1 MEGAY
6 LLTGVSDLWYSGTEV
21 QNINRK
27 RRNRAVIKL
36 GSNRRKLYK
45 IIVAHVAVLFVAG
58 LGLMHFIPAHAVRI
72 NNMYQFTDTNYVVP
86 TNNVAWVSP
95 DGDDASG
102 NGTESTPYKTFKFA
116 LSKLSN
122 GGTVVAKSGIYREP
136 HFSIDKTNITLQA
149 APHAEVWLK
158 GSDVVS
164 GSVWTKEGN
173 LWKTKGRYTNF
184 CHVCTV
190 NSNPAEEGT
199 AAFPEQVFIND
210 KPLKQVA
217 SKAEVSAGRFYAEDQ
232 TPTTRTFNSN
242 TGKYDYHPGV
252 EDDITYYVGSDPTAG
267 VTEISQRSRAFT
279 AAGAGFNMK
288 GINVA
293 QYAPVQA
300 WGFTDTS
307 GVSQAFV
314 VSKNAV
320 IQDSIFAQSSAI
332 GLHTGEADNL
342 VVKNTKFLDN
352 GANGAGA
359 NRTHKAT
366 YIGNTFSG
374 SNAAGFK
381 VKKCGAFCTISEIKV
396 THTKD
401 FTFRNNIIDRSGSGV
416 EESDPNNMIKASP
429 IGFWCD
435 EGCIDA
441 KLVGNFFTNNGTAI
455 FYEVSGPAII
465 ASNIIEGSGTGIRIS
480 GSNDVKIYNNTIS
493 RTNRPIDL
501 FEDSRESGCN
511 AYAADNVTCTTWE
524 SWSKSQGLSWNLTGL
539 EMYNNIL
546 SSRAYVPND
555 GSRFYSFPVRS
566 DGDKNNG
573 AAATKIYTNEMF
585 KGFDY
590 NVYYRSSLANE
601 PTVFTW
607 DLDGGNTIDIQFAR
621 IADIKNDTRVR
632 SSIEGRGEHS
642 FDELGSRENNPYFIK
657 EAVHNA
663 DYKKS
668 NYTLKAGSPA
678 INSGKPLPSD
688 VALAIDPSGTT
699 VKDGV
704 AVNRGALVNTLMDA
718 TGTTPV
724 APDKAALQAAIT
736 AAQNEPLYIRR
747 DEAVARALVKAQEI
761 NSSQSATEQDVALA
775 TTTLNNAVSAA
786 KKKESD
792 AQAAAETAVAKAE
805 YDKTQTA
812 IDAAKVLVDKVQD
825 QAKKKSF
832 QDRLDAIVIPAPV
845 DKTALRAAITAAQNE
860 PLYIQND
867 QGVARALAKARE
879 VNNSQSVSEQ
889 DVNDATV
896 ALNNAITAAQQK
908 ETNAQVAAET
918 AVVAAEHNKTQTAVD
933 AAKVLVDKVQDQA
946 KKKALQDRL
955 NAITIVTPPAPAPV
969 TKRQIIQPEGG
980 ILTVSVSGSQCSNI
994 AQIALGTISS
1004 KHQGSDLREQ
1014 VAFTVDCAHS
1024 ASASGYSVQV
1034 QLQLSR
1040 LYSDT
1045 SKLRV
1050 VKEYNGTVSD
1060 ITNKVSFLAS
1070 ADGLRTV
1077 VAYQLTDGGFG
1088 DSDGIANG
1096 EIVDPVGVY
1105 LVSASPTPPST
1116 QPGGTSAR
1124 SSAQNANNK
1133 VSGRQLA
1140 NTGDNVVF
1148 YAFGAVALLGGG
1160 IVGGYYLMKR
1170 RTR

>member
-1 MEGAY
+1 M
-6 LLTGVSDLWYSGTEV
+6 
-21 QNINRK
+21 
-27 RRNRAVIKL
+27 IKL

-72 NNMYQFTDTNYVVP
+72 NNMYQFTDTNYAVP
-86 TNNVAWVSP
+86 TSNVAWVSP
-95 DGDDASG
+95 YGDDASG
-102 NGTESTPYKTFKFA
+102 NGTESAPYKTFKFA

-164 GSVWTKEGN
+164 SSVWTKEGN

-199 AAFPEQVFIND
+199 AALPEQVFIND

-217 SKAEVSAGRFYAEDQ
+217 SKAEVSAGSFYAEDQ
-232 TPTTRTFNSN
+232 TPTTRTFNSD

-252 EDDITYYVGSDPTAG
+252 EDDITYYVGSDPTEG

-401 FTFRNNIIDRSGSGV
+401 FTFRNNIIDRSESGV
-416 EESDPNNMIKASP
+416 EESDPNNITKASP

-441 KLVGNFFTNNGTAI
+441 KIVGNFFTNNGTAI
-455 FYEVSGPAII
+455 FHEVSGPAII

-555 GSRFYSFPVRS
+555 GSQFYSFPVRS

-573 AAATKIYTNEMF
+573 VAATKIYTNEMF

-621 IADIKNDTRVR
+621 IADIKNDARVR
-632 SSIEGRGEHS
+632 SSIEGRGDHS
-642 FDELGSRENNPYFIK
+642 FDEFGSRENNPYFIK

-699 VKDGV
+699 VKAGV
-704 AVNRGALVNTLMDA
+704 VVNRGALVNTLMDA

-724 APDKAALQAAIT
+724 DKTALRAAIA

-747 DEAVARALVKAQEI
+747 DETVARALVKAQEI
-761 NSSQSATEQDVALA
+761 NSSQSATEQDVTLA

-805 YDKTQTA
+805 HDKTRTA
-812 IDAAKVLVDKVQD
+812 I
-825 QAKKKSF
+825 
-832 QDRLDAIVIPAPV
+832 
-845 DKTALRAAITAAQNE
+845 
-860 PLYIQND
+860 
-867 QGVARALAKARE
+867 
-879 VNNSQSVSEQ
+879 
-889 DVNDATV
+889 
-896 ALNNAITAAQQK
+896 
-908 ETNAQVAAET
+908 
-918 AVVAAEHNKTQTAVD
+918 D

-994 AQIALGTISS
+994 AQIALGAISP
-1004 KHQGSDLREQ
+1004 KHQGSDLRER

-1024 ASASGYSVQV
+1024 VPVSGYSVQV

-1040 LYSDT
+1040 LYSDA

-1050 VKEYNGTVSD
+1050 VKENNGTASD
-1060 ITNKVSFLAS
+1060 ITNKVNFSTS
-1070 ADGLRTV
+1070 ANGLHTV
-1077 VAYQLTDGGFG
+1077 VTYQLTDGGFG

-1105 LVSASPTPPST
+1105 LVPASPTPPST

-1124 SSAQNANNK
+1124 SSVQSANNK

-1140 NTGDNVVF
+1140 NTGDSVMF
-1148 YAFGAVALLGGG
+1148 YIFGAVALLGGG

>member
-1 MEGAY
+1 M
-6 LLTGVSDLWYSGTEV
+6 
-21 QNINRK
+21 
-27 RRNRAVIKL
+27 IKL

-72 NNMYQFTDTNYVVP
+72 NNMYQFTDTNYAVP
-86 TNNVAWVSP
+86 TSNVAWVSP
-95 DGDDASG
+95 YGDDASG
-102 NGTESTPYKTFKFA
+102 NGTESAPYKTFKFA

-199 AAFPEQVFIND
+199 AALPEQVFIND

-232 TPTTRTFNSN
+232 TPTTRTFNSD

-252 EDDITYYVGSDPTAG
+252 EDDITYYVGSDPTTG

-401 FTFRNNIIDRSGSGV
+401 FTFRNNIIDRSESGV
-416 EESDPNNMIKASP
+416 EESDPNNITKASP

-441 KLVGNFFTNNGTAI
+441 KIVGNFFTNNGTAI
-455 FYEVSGPAII
+455 FHEVSGPAII

-555 GSRFYSFPVRS
+555 GSQFYSFPVRS

-573 AAATKIYTNEMF
+573 VAATKIYTNEMF

-621 IADIKNDTRVR
+621 IADIKNDARVR
-632 SSIEGRGEHS
+632 SSIEGRGDHS
-642 FDELGSRENNPYFIK
+642 FDEFGSRENNPYFIK

-699 VKDGV
+699 VKAGV
-704 AVNRGALVNTLMDA
+704 VVNRGALVNTLMDA

-724 APDKAALQAAIT
+724 DKTALRAAIA

-747 DEAVARALVKAQEI
+747 DETVARALVKAQEV
-761 NSSQSATEQDVALA
+761 NNSQSATEHDVASA

-805 YDKTQTA
+805 HDKTRTA

-825 QAKKKSF
+825 Q
-832 QDRLDAIVIPAPV
+832 V
-845 DKTALRAAITAAQNE
+845 
-860 PLYIQND
+860 
-867 QGVARALAKARE
+867 
-879 VNNSQSVSEQ
+879 
-889 DVNDATV
+889 
-896 ALNNAITAAQQK
+896 
-908 ETNAQVAAET
+908 
-918 AVVAAEHNKTQTAVD
+918 
-933 AAKVLVDKVQDQA
+933 

-1024 ASASGYSVQV
+1024 APASGYSVQV

-1050 VKEYNGTVSD
+1050 VKEYNGTASD

-1077 VAYQLTDGGFG
+1077 VSYQLTDGGFG

-1105 LVSASPTPPST
+1105 LVPASPTPPST

-1124 SSAQNANNK
+1124 SSAQSANNK

-1140 NTGDNVVF
+1140 NTGDSVMF
-1148 YAFGAVALLGGG
+1148 YIFGAVALLGGG
-1160 IVGGYYLMKR
+1160 IFGGYYLMKR

>member
-1 MEGAY
+1 M
-6 LLTGVSDLWYSGTEV
+6 
-21 QNINRK
+21 
-27 RRNRAVIKL
+27 IKL

-72 NNMYQFTDTNYVVP
+72 NNMYQFTDTNYAVP
-86 TNNVAWVSP
+86 TSNVAWVSP
-95 DGDDASG
+95 YGDDASG
-102 NGTESTPYKTFKFA
+102 NGTESAPYKTFKFA

-217 SKAEVSAGRFYAEDQ
+217 SKAEVSAGKFYAEDQ
-232 TPTTRTFNSN
+232 TPTTRTFNSD

-252 EDDITYYVGSDPTAG
+252 EDDITYYVGSDPTTG

-401 FTFRNNIIDRSGSGV
+401 FTFRNNIIDRSESGV
-416 EESDPNNMIKASP
+416 EESDPNNITKASP

-441 KLVGNFFTNNGTAI
+441 KIVGNFFTNNGTAI
-455 FYEVSGPAII
+455 FHEVSGPAII

-555 GSRFYSFPVRS
+555 GSQFYSFPVRS

-573 AAATKIYTNEMF
+573 VAATKIYTNEMF

-621 IADIKNDTRVR
+621 IADIKNDARVR

-642 FDELGSRENNPYFIK
+642 FDEFGSRENNPYFMK

-678 INSGKPLPSD
+678 ISSGKPLPSD

-699 VKDGV
+699 VKAGV

-724 APDKAALQAAIT
+724 DKTALRAAIA

-747 DEAVARALVKAQEI
+747 DETVARALVKAQEI
-761 NSSQSATEQDVALA
+761 NSSQSATEQDVTLA

-805 YDKTQTA
+805 HDKTRTA

-825 QAKKKSF
+825 Q
-832 QDRLDAIVIPAPV
+832 V
-845 DKTALRAAITAAQNE
+845 
-860 PLYIQND
+860 
-867 QGVARALAKARE
+867 
-879 VNNSQSVSEQ
+879 
-889 DVNDATV
+889 
-896 ALNNAITAAQQK
+896 
-908 ETNAQVAAET
+908 
-918 AVVAAEHNKTQTAVD
+918 
-933 AAKVLVDKVQDQA
+933 

-1024 ASASGYSVQV
+1024 APASGYSVQV

-1040 LYSDT
+1040 LYPDT

-1050 VKEYNGTVSD
+1050 VKEYNGTASD

-1077 VAYQLTDGGFG
+1077 VSYQLTDGGFG

-1105 LVSASPTPPST
+1105 LVPASPTPPST

-1124 SSAQNANNK
+1124 SSAQSANNK

-1140 NTGDNVVF
+1140 NTGDSVMF
-1148 YAFGAVALLGGG
+1148 YIFGAVALLGGG

>member
-1 MEGAY
+1 M
-6 LLTGVSDLWYSGTEV
+6 
-21 QNINRK
+21 
-27 RRNRAVIKL
+27 IKL

-72 NNMYQFTDTNYVVP
+72 NNMYQFTDTNYAVP
-86 TNNVAWVSP
+86 TSNVAWVSP
-95 DGDDASG
+95 YGDDASG
-102 NGTESTPYKTFKFA
+102 NGTESAPYKTFKFA

-199 AAFPEQVFIND
+199 AALPEQVFIND

-232 TPTTRTFNSN
+232 TPTTRTFNSD

-252 EDDITYYVGSDPTAG
+252 EDDITYYVGSDPTEG

-401 FTFRNNIIDRSGSGV
+401 FTFRNNIIDRSESGV
-416 EESDPNNMIKASP
+416 EESDPNNITKASP

-441 KLVGNFFTNNGTAI
+441 KIVGNFFTNNGTAI
-455 FYEVSGPAII
+455 FHEVSGPAII

-555 GSRFYSFPVRS
+555 GSQFYSFPVRS

-573 AAATKIYTNEMF
+573 VAATKIYTNEMF

-621 IADIKNDTRVR
+621 IADIKNDARVR
-632 SSIEGRGEHS
+632 SSIEGRGDHS
-642 FDELGSRENNPYFIK
+642 FDEFGSRENNPYFIK

-699 VKDGV
+699 VKAGV
-704 AVNRGALVNTLMDA
+704 VVNRGALVNTLMDA

-724 APDKAALQAAIT
+724 APDKTALRAAI
-736 AAQNEPLYIRR
+736 AATQNEPLYIRR
-747 DEAVARALVKAQEI
+747 DETVARALVKAQEI
-761 NSSQSATEQDVALA
+761 NSSQSATEQDVTLA

-805 YDKTQTA
+805 HDKTRTA

-825 QAKKKSF
+825 Q
-832 QDRLDAIVIPAPV
+832 V
-845 DKTALRAAITAAQNE
+845 
-860 PLYIQND
+860 
-867 QGVARALAKARE
+867 
-879 VNNSQSVSEQ
+879 
-889 DVNDATV
+889 
-896 ALNNAITAAQQK
+896 
-908 ETNAQVAAET
+908 
-918 AVVAAEHNKTQTAVD
+918 
-933 AAKVLVDKVQDQA
+933 

-1024 ASASGYSVQV
+1024 APASGYSVQV

-1050 VKEYNGTVSD
+1050 VKEYNGTASD

-1077 VAYQLTDGGFG
+1077 VSYQLTDGGFG

-1105 LVSASPTPPST
+1105 LVPAFPTPPST

-1124 SSAQNANNK
+1124 SSAQSANNK

-1140 NTGDNVVF
+1140 NTGDSVMF
-1148 YAFGAVALLGGG
+1148 YIFGAVALLGGG

>member
-1 MEGAY
+1 M
-6 LLTGVSDLWYSGTEV
+6 
-21 QNINRK
+21 
-27 RRNRAVIKL
+27 IKL

-72 NNMYQFTDTNYVVP
+72 NNMYQFTDTNYAVP
-86 TNNVAWVSP
+86 TSNVAWVSP
-95 DGDDASG
+95 YGDDASG
-102 NGTESTPYKTFKFA
+102 NGTESAPYKTFKFA

-164 GSVWTKEGN
+164 SSVWTKEGN

-199 AAFPEQVFIND
+199 AALPEQVFIND

-217 SKAEVSAGRFYAEDQ
+217 SKAEVSAGSFYAEDQ
-232 TPTTRTFNSN
+232 TPTTRTFNSD

-252 EDDITYYVGSDPTAG
+252 EDDITYYVDPTEG

-401 FTFRNNIIDRSGSGV
+401 FTFRNNIIDRSESGV

-441 KLVGNFFTNNGTAI
+441 KIVGNFFTNNGTAI
-455 FYEVSGPAII
+455 FHEVSGPAII

-555 GSRFYSFPVRS
+555 GSQFYSFPVRS

-573 AAATKIYTNEMF
+573 VAATKIYTNEMF

-621 IADIKNDTRVR
+621 IADIKNDARVR
-632 SSIEGRGEHS
+632 SSIEGRGDHS
-642 FDELGSRENNPYFIK
+642 FDEFGSRENNPYFIK

-699 VKDGV
+699 VKAGV
-704 AVNRGALVNTLMDA
+704 VVNRGALVNTLMDA

-724 APDKAALQAAIT
+724 DKTALRAAIA

-747 DEAVARALVKAQEI
+747 DETVARALVKAQEI
-761 NSSQSATEQDVALA
+761 NSSQSATEQDVTLA

-805 YDKTQTA
+805 HDKTRTA
-812 IDAAKVLVDKVQD
+812 I
-825 QAKKKSF
+825 
-832 QDRLDAIVIPAPV
+832 
-845 DKTALRAAITAAQNE
+845 
-860 PLYIQND
+860 
-867 QGVARALAKARE
+867 
-879 VNNSQSVSEQ
+879 
-889 DVNDATV
+889 
-896 ALNNAITAAQQK
+896 
-908 ETNAQVAAET
+908 
-918 AVVAAEHNKTQTAVD
+918 D

-994 AQIALGTISS
+994 AQIALGAISP
-1004 KHQGSDLREQ
+1004 KHQGSDLRER

-1024 ASASGYSVQV
+1024 VPVSGYSVQV

-1040 LYSDT
+1040 LYSDA

-1050 VKEYNGTVSD
+1050 VKENNGTASD
-1060 ITNKVSFLAS
+1060 ITNKVNFSTS
-1070 ADGLRTV
+1070 ANGLHTV
-1077 VAYQLTDGGFG
+1077 VTYQLTDGGFG

-1105 LVSASPTPPST
+1105 LVPASPTPPST

-1124 SSAQNANNK
+1124 SSVQSANNK

-1140 NTGDNVVF
+1140 NTGDSVMF
-1148 YAFGAVALLGGG
+1148 YIFGAVALLGGG

>member
-1 MEGAY
+1 M
-6 LLTGVSDLWYSGTEV
+6 
-21 QNINRK
+21 
-27 RRNRAVIKL
+27 IKL

-72 NNMYQFTDTNYVVP
+72 NNMYQFTDTNYAVP
-86 TNNVAWVSP
+86 TSNVAWVSP
-95 DGDDASG
+95 YGDDASG
-102 NGTESTPYKTFKFA
+102 NGTESAPYKTFKFA

-217 SKAEVSAGRFYAEDQ
+217 SKAEVSAGKFYAEDQ
-232 TPTTRTFNSN
+232 TPTTRTFNSD

-252 EDDITYYVGSDPTAG
+252 EDDITYYVGSDPTTG

-401 FTFRNNIIDRSGSGV
+401 FTFRNNIIDRSESGV
-416 EESDPNNMIKASP
+416 EESDPNNITKASP

-441 KLVGNFFTNNGTAI
+441 KIVGNFFTNNGTAI
-455 FYEVSGPAII
+455 FHEVSGPAII

-555 GSRFYSFPVRS
+555 GSQFYSFPVRS

-573 AAATKIYTNEMF
+573 VAATKIYTNEMF

-621 IADIKNDTRVR
+621 IADIKNDARVR

-642 FDELGSRENNPYFIK
+642 FDEFGSRENNPYFMK

-668 NYTLKAGSPA
+668 NYTLKVGSPA
-678 INSGKPLPSD
+678 ISSGKPLPSD

-699 VKDGV
+699 VKAGV

-724 APDKAALQAAIT
+724 DKTALRAAIA

-747 DEAVARALVKAQEI
+747 DETVARALVKAQEI
-761 NSSQSATEQDVALA
+761 NSSQSATEQDVTLA

-805 YDKTQTA
+805 HDKTRTA

-825 QAKKKSF
+825 Q
-832 QDRLDAIVIPAPV
+832 V
-845 DKTALRAAITAAQNE
+845 
-860 PLYIQND
+860 
-867 QGVARALAKARE
+867 
-879 VNNSQSVSEQ
+879 
-889 DVNDATV
+889 
-896 ALNNAITAAQQK
+896 
-908 ETNAQVAAET
+908 
-918 AVVAAEHNKTQTAVD
+918 
-933 AAKVLVDKVQDQA
+933 

-1024 ASASGYSVQV
+1024 APASGYSVQV

-1040 LYSDT
+1040 LYPDT

-1077 VAYQLTDGGFG
+1077 VSYQLTDGGFG

-1105 LVSASPTPPST
+1105 LVPASPTPPST

-1124 SSAQNANNK
+1124 SSAQSANNK

-1140 NTGDNVVF
+1140 NTGDSVMF
-1148 YAFGAVALLGGG
+1148 YIFGAVALLGGG

>member
-1 MEGAY
+1 M
-6 LLTGVSDLWYSGTEV
+6 
-21 QNINRK
+21 
-27 RRNRAVIKL
+27 IKL

-45 IIVAHVAVLFVAG
+45 IIVAHVVVLFVAG

-72 NNMYQFTDTNYVVP
+72 NNMYQFTDTNYAVP
-86 TNNVAWVSP
+86 TSNVAWVSP
-95 DGDDASG
+95 YGDDASG
-102 NGTESTPYKTFKFA
+102 NGTESAPYKTFKFA

-217 SKAEVSAGRFYAEDQ
+217 SKAEVSAGKFYAEDQ
-232 TPTTRTFNSN
+232 TPTTRTFNSD

-252 EDDITYYVGSDPTAG
+252 EDDITYYVGSDPTEG

-401 FTFRNNIIDRSGSGV
+401 FTFRNNIIDRSESGV
-416 EESDPNNMIKASP
+416 EESDPNNITKASP

-441 KLVGNFFTNNGTAI
+441 KIVGNFFTNNGTAI
-455 FYEVSGPAII
+455 FHEVSGPAII

-524 SWSKSQGLSWNLTGL
+524 PWSKSQGLSWNLTGL

-555 GSRFYSFPVRS
+555 GSQFYSFPVRS

-573 AAATKIYTNEMF
+573 VAATKIYTNEMF

-621 IADIKNDTRVR
+621 IADIKNDARVR
-632 SSIEGRGEHS
+632 SSIKGRGEHS
-642 FDELGSRENNPYFIK
+642 FDEFGSRENNPYFIK

-699 VKDGV
+699 VKAGV
-704 AVNRGALVNTLMDA
+704 VVNRGVLVNTLMDA

-724 APDKAALQAAIT
+724 DKTALRAAIA

-747 DEAVARALVKAQEI
+747 DETVARALVKAQEI
-761 NSSQSATEQDVALA
+761 NSSQSATEQDVTLA

-805 YDKTQTA
+805 HDKTRTA

-825 QAKKKSF
+825 Q
-832 QDRLDAIVIPAPV
+832 V
-845 DKTALRAAITAAQNE
+845 
-860 PLYIQND
+860 
-867 QGVARALAKARE
+867 
-879 VNNSQSVSEQ
+879 
-889 DVNDATV
+889 
-896 ALNNAITAAQQK
+896 
-908 ETNAQVAAET
+908 
-918 AVVAAEHNKTQTAVD
+918 
-933 AAKVLVDKVQDQA
+933 

-1024 ASASGYSVQV
+1024 APASGYSVQV

-1040 LYSDT
+1040 LYPDT

-1077 VAYQLTDGGFG
+1077 VSYQLTDGGFG

-1105 LVSASPTPPST
+1105 LVPASPTPPST

-1124 SSAQNANNK
+1124 SSAQSANNK

-1140 NTGDNVVF
+1140 NTGDSVMF
-1148 YAFGAVALLGGG
+1148 YIFGAVALLGGG

>member
-1 MEGAY
+1 M
-6 LLTGVSDLWYSGTEV
+6 
-21 QNINRK
+21 
-27 RRNRAVIKL
+27 IKL

-45 IIVAHVAVLFVAG
+45 IIVTHVAVLFVAG

-72 NNMYQFTDTNYVVP
+72 NNMYQFTDTNYAVP
-86 TNNVAWVSP
+86 TSNVAWVSP
-95 DGDDASG
+95 DGDDAPG
-102 NGTESTPYKTFKFA
+102 NGTESVPYKTFKFA
-116 LSKLSN
+116 LSKLSS

-217 SKAEVSAGRFYAEDQ
+217 SKAEVSAGKFYAEDQ
-232 TPTTRTFNSN
+232 TPTTRTFNSD

-288 GINVA
+288 GINIA

-381 VKKCGAFCTISEIKV
+381 VNKCGAFCTISEIKV

-401 FTFRNNIIDRSGSGV
+401 FTFRNNIIDRSESGV
-416 EESDPNNMIKASP
+416 EESDPNNMIKVSP

-441 KLVGNFFTNNGTAI
+441 KIVGNFFTNNGTAI
-455 FYEVSGPAII
+455 FHEVSGPAII

-501 FEDSRESGCN
+501 FEDSREGGCN

-524 SWSKSQGLSWNLTGL
+524 PWSKSQGLSWNLTGL

-573 AAATKIYTNEMF
+573 TAATKIYTNEMF

-699 VKDGV
+699 VKAGV

-724 APDKAALQAAIT
+724 DKTALRAAIA

-747 DEAVARALVKAQEI
+747 DETVARALVKAQEI
-761 NSSQSATEQDVALA
+761 NSSQSATEQDVTLA

-805 YDKTQTA
+805 HDKTRTA
-812 IDAAKVLVDKVQD
+812 I
-825 QAKKKSF
+825 
-832 QDRLDAIVIPAPV
+832 
-845 DKTALRAAITAAQNE
+845 
-860 PLYIQND
+860 
-867 QGVARALAKARE
+867 
-879 VNNSQSVSEQ
+879 
-889 DVNDATV
+889 
-896 ALNNAITAAQQK
+896 
-908 ETNAQVAAET
+908 
-918 AVVAAEHNKTQTAVD
+918 D

-994 AQIALGTISS
+994 AQIALGAISP
-1004 KHQGSDLREQ
+1004 KHQGSDLRER

-1024 ASASGYSVQV
+1024 VPVSGYSVQV

-1040 LYSDT
+1040 LYSDA

-1050 VKEYNGTVSD
+1050 VKENNGTASD
-1060 ITNKVSFLAS
+1060 ITNKVNFSTS
-1070 ADGLRTV
+1070 ANGLHTV
-1077 VAYQLTDGGFG
+1077 VTYQLTDGGFG

-1105 LVSASPTPPST
+1105 LVPASPTPPST

-1124 SSAQNANNK
+1124 SSVQSANNK

-1140 NTGDNVVF
+1140 NTGDSVMF
-1148 YAFGAVALLGGG
+1148 YIFGAVALLGGG

>member
-1 MEGAY
+1 M
-6 LLTGVSDLWYSGTEV
+6 
-21 QNINRK
+21 
-27 RRNRAVIKL
+27 IKL

-72 NNMYQFTDTNYVVP
+72 NNMYQFTDTNYAVP
-86 TNNVAWVSP
+86 TSNVAWVSP
-95 DGDDASG
+95 YGDDASG
-102 NGTESTPYKTFKFA
+102 NGTESAPYKTFKFA

-199 AAFPEQVFIND
+199 AALPEQVFIND

-217 SKAEVSAGRFYAEDQ
+217 SKAEVSAGSFYAEDQ
-232 TPTTRTFNSN
+232 TPTTRTFNSD

-252 EDDITYYVGSDPTAG
+252 EDDITYYVGSDPTEG

-401 FTFRNNIIDRSGSGV
+401 FTFRNNIIDRSESGV
-416 EESDPNNMIKASP
+416 EESDPNNITKASP

-441 KLVGNFFTNNGTAI
+441 KIVGNFFTNNGTAI
-455 FYEVSGPAII
+455 FHEVSGPAII

-555 GSRFYSFPVRS
+555 GSQFYSFPVRS

-573 AAATKIYTNEMF
+573 VAATKIYTNEMF

-621 IADIKNDTRVR
+621 IADIKNDARVR
-632 SSIEGRGEHS
+632 SSIEGRGDHS
-642 FDELGSRENNPYFIK
+642 FDEFGSRENNPYFIK

-699 VKDGV
+699 VKAGV
-704 AVNRGALVNTLMDA
+704 VVNRGALVNTLMDA

-724 APDKAALQAAIT
+724 DKTALRAAIA

-747 DEAVARALVKAQEI
+747 DETVARALVKAQEI
-761 NSSQSATEQDVALA
+761 NSSQSATEQDVTLA

-805 YDKTQTA
+805 HDKTRTA
-812 IDAAKVLVDKVQD
+812 I
-825 QAKKKSF
+825 
-832 QDRLDAIVIPAPV
+832 
-845 DKTALRAAITAAQNE
+845 
-860 PLYIQND
+860 
-867 QGVARALAKARE
+867 
-879 VNNSQSVSEQ
+879 
-889 DVNDATV
+889 
-896 ALNNAITAAQQK
+896 
-908 ETNAQVAAET
+908 
-918 AVVAAEHNKTQTAVD
+918 D

-955 NAITIVTPPAPAPV
+955 NAITIATPPAPAPV
-969 TKRQIIQPEGG
+969 TKRQIAQPGG
-980 ILTVSVSGSQCSNI
+980 GVLTVSVSGSQCSNI

-1024 ASASGYSVQV
+1024 APASGYSVQV

-1050 VKEYNGTVSD
+1050 VKEYNGTASD

-1077 VAYQLTDGGFG
+1077 VSYQLTDGGFG

-1105 LVSASPTPPST
+1105 LVPASPTPPST

-1124 SSAQNANNK
+1124 SSAQSANNK

-1140 NTGDNVVF
+1140 NTGDSVMF
-1148 YAFGAVALLGGG
+1148 YIFGAVALLGGG

>member
-1 MEGAY
+1 M
-6 LLTGVSDLWYSGTEV
+6 
-21 QNINRK
+21 
-27 RRNRAVIKL
+27 IKL

-72 NNMYQFTDTNYVVP
+72 NNMYQFTDTNYAVP
-86 TNNVAWVSP
+86 TSNVAWVSP
-95 DGDDASG
+95 YGDDASG
-102 NGTESTPYKTFKFA
+102 NGTESAPYKTFKFA

-217 SKAEVSAGRFYAEDQ
+217 SKAEVSAGKFYAEDQ

-242 TGKYDYHPGV
+242 TGKYDYHPGA
-252 EDDITYYVGSDPTAG
+252 EDDITYYVGSDPTTG

-288 GINVA
+288 GINIA

-401 FTFRNNIIDRSGSGV
+401 FTFRNNIIDRSESGV
-416 EESDPNNMIKASP
+416 EESDPNNITKASP

-441 KLVGNFFTNNGTAI
+441 KIVGNFFTNNGTAI
-455 FYEVSGPAII
+455 FHEVSGPAII

-555 GSRFYSFPVRS
+555 GSQFYSFPVRS

-573 AAATKIYTNEMF
+573 VAATKIYTNEMF

-621 IADIKNDTRVR
+621 IADIKNDARVR

-642 FDELGSRENNPYFIK
+642 FDEFGSRENNPYFMK

-678 INSGKPLPSD
+678 ISSGKPLPSD

-699 VKDGV
+699 VKAGV

-724 APDKAALQAAIT
+724 APDKTALRAAI
-736 AAQNEPLYIRR
+736 AATQNEPLYIRR
-747 DEAVARALVKAQEI
+747 DETVARALVKAQEI
-761 NSSQSATEQDVALA
+761 NSSQSATEQDVTLA

-805 YDKTQTA
+805 HDKTRTA

-825 QAKKKSF
+825 Q
-832 QDRLDAIVIPAPV
+832 V
-845 DKTALRAAITAAQNE
+845 
-860 PLYIQND
+860 
-867 QGVARALAKARE
+867 
-879 VNNSQSVSEQ
+879 
-889 DVNDATV
+889 
-896 ALNNAITAAQQK
+896 
-908 ETNAQVAAET
+908 
-918 AVVAAEHNKTQTAVD
+918 
-933 AAKVLVDKVQDQA
+933 

-1024 ASASGYSVQV
+1024 APASGYSVQV

-1040 LYSDT
+1040 LYPDT

-1050 VKEYNGTVSD
+1050 VKEYNGTASD

-1077 VAYQLTDGGFG
+1077 VSYQLTDGGFG

-1105 LVSASPTPPST
+1105 LVPASPTPPST

-1124 SSAQNANNK
+1124 SSAQSANNK

-1140 NTGDNVVF
+1140 NTGDSVMF
-1148 YAFGAVALLGGG
+1148 YIFGAVALLGGG

>member
-1 MEGAY
+1 M
-6 LLTGVSDLWYSGTEV
+6 
-21 QNINRK
+21 
-27 RRNRAVIKL
+27 
-36 GSNRRKLYK
+36 
-45 IIVAHVAVLFVAG
+45 AVLFVAG

-72 NNMYQFTDTNYVVP
+72 NNMYQFTDTNYAVP
-86 TNNVAWVSP
+86 TSNVAWVSP
-95 DGDDASG
+95 YGDDASG
-102 NGTESTPYKTFKFA
+102 NGTESAPYKTFKFA

-164 GSVWTKEGN
+164 SSVWTKEGN

-199 AAFPEQVFIND
+199 AALPEQVFIND

-217 SKAEVSAGRFYAEDQ
+217 SKAEVSAGSFYAEDQ
-232 TPTTRTFNSN
+232 TPTTRTFNSD

-252 EDDITYYVGSDPTAG
+252 EDDITYYVGSDPTEG

-401 FTFRNNIIDRSGSGV
+401 FTFRNNIIDRSESGV
-416 EESDPNNMIKASP
+416 EESDPNNITKASP

-441 KLVGNFFTNNGTAI
+441 KIVGNFFTNNGTAI
-455 FYEVSGPAII
+455 FHEVSGPAII

-555 GSRFYSFPVRS
+555 GSQFYSFPVRS

-573 AAATKIYTNEMF
+573 VAATKIYTNEMF

-621 IADIKNDTRVR
+621 IADIKNDARVR
-632 SSIEGRGEHS
+632 SSIEGRGDHS
-642 FDELGSRENNPYFIK
+642 FDEFGSRENNPYFIK

-699 VKDGV
+699 VKAGV
-704 AVNRGALVNTLMDA
+704 VVNRGALVNTLMDA

-724 APDKAALQAAIT
+724 DKTALRAAIA

-747 DEAVARALVKAQEI
+747 DETVARALVKAQEI
-761 NSSQSATEQDVALA
+761 NSSQSATEQDVTLA

-805 YDKTQTA
+805 HDKTRTA
-812 IDAAKVLVDKVQD
+812 I
-825 QAKKKSF
+825 
-832 QDRLDAIVIPAPV
+832 
-845 DKTALRAAITAAQNE
+845 
-860 PLYIQND
+860 
-867 QGVARALAKARE
+867 
-879 VNNSQSVSEQ
+879 
-889 DVNDATV
+889 
-896 ALNNAITAAQQK
+896 
-908 ETNAQVAAET
+908 
-918 AVVAAEHNKTQTAVD
+918 D

-994 AQIALGTISS
+994 AQIALGAISP
-1004 KHQGSDLREQ
+1004 KHQGSDLRER

-1024 ASASGYSVQV
+1024 VPVSGYSVQV

-1040 LYSDT
+1040 LYSDA

-1050 VKEYNGTVSD
+1050 VKENNGTASD
-1060 ITNKVSFLAS
+1060 ITNKVNFSTS
-1070 ADGLRTV
+1070 ANGLHTV
-1077 VAYQLTDGGFG
+1077 VTYQLTDGGFG

-1105 LVSASPTPPST
+1105 LVPASPTPPST

-1124 SSAQNANNK
+1124 SSVQSANNK

-1140 NTGDNVVF
+1140 NTGDSVMF
-1148 YAFGAVALLGGG
+1148 YIFGAVALLGGG

>member
-1 MEGAY
+1 M
-6 LLTGVSDLWYSGTEV
+6 
-21 QNINRK
+21 
-27 RRNRAVIKL
+27 IKL

-45 IIVAHVAVLFVAG
+45 IIVAHVVVLFVAG

-72 NNMYQFTDTNYVVP
+72 NNMYQFTDTNYAVP
-86 TNNVAWVSP
+86 TSNVAWVSP
-95 DGDDASG
+95 YGDDASG
-102 NGTESTPYKTFKFA
+102 NGTESAPYKTFKFA

-217 SKAEVSAGRFYAEDQ
+217 SKAEVSAGKFYAEDQ
-232 TPTTRTFNSN
+232 TPTTRTFNSD

-252 EDDITYYVGSDPTAG
+252 EDDITYYVGSDPTEG

-401 FTFRNNIIDRSGSGV
+401 FTFRNNIIDRSESGV
-416 EESDPNNMIKASP
+416 EESDPNNITKASP

-441 KLVGNFFTNNGTAI
+441 KIVGNFFTNNGTAI
-455 FYEVSGPAII
+455 FHEVSGPAII

-555 GSRFYSFPVRS
+555 GSQFYSFPVRS

-573 AAATKIYTNEMF
+573 VAATKIYTNEMF

-621 IADIKNDTRVR
+621 IADIKNDARVR
-632 SSIEGRGEHS
+632 SSIEGRGDHS
-642 FDELGSRENNPYFIK
+642 FDEFGSRENNPYFIK

-699 VKDGV
+699 VKAGV
-704 AVNRGALVNTLMDA
+704 VVNRGALVNTLMDA

-724 APDKAALQAAIT
+724 DKTALRAAI
-736 AAQNEPLYIRR
+736 AATQNEPLYIRR
-747 DEAVARALVKAQEI
+747 DETVARALVKAQEI
-761 NSSQSATEQDVALA
+761 NSSQSATEQDVTLA

-805 YDKTQTA
+805 HDKTRTA

-825 QAKKKSF
+825 QVKKKSF
-832 QDRLDAIVIPAPV
+832 QDRLDAIVI
-845 DKTALRAAITAAQNE
+845 
-860 PLYIQND
+860 
-867 QGVARALAKARE
+867 
-879 VNNSQSVSEQ
+879 
-889 DVNDATV
+889 
-896 ALNNAITAAQQK
+896 
-908 ETNAQVAAET
+908 
-918 AVVAAEHNKTQTAVD
+918 
-933 AAKVLVDKVQDQA
+933 
-946 KKKALQDRL
+946 
-955 NAITIVTPPAPAPV
+955 PAPV

-1024 ASASGYSVQV
+1024 APASGYSVQV

-1040 LYSDT
+1040 LYPDT

-1050 VKEYNGTVSD
+1050 VKEYNGTASD
-1060 ITNKVSFLAS
+1060 ITNKVNFSTS
-1070 ADGLRTV
+1070 ANGLRTV
-1077 VAYQLTDGGFG
+1077 VSYQLTDGGFG

-1105 LVSASPTPPST
+1105 LVPAFPTPPST

-1124 SSAQNANNK
+1124 SSAQSANNK

-1140 NTGDNVVF
+1140 NTGDSVMF
-1148 YAFGAVALLGGG
+1148 YIFGAVALLGGG

>member
-1 MEGAY
+1 M
-6 LLTGVSDLWYSGTEV
+6 
-21 QNINRK
+21 
-27 RRNRAVIKL
+27 IKL

-72 NNMYQFTDTNYVVP
+72 NNMYQFTDTNYAVP
-86 TNNVAWVSP
+86 TSNVAWVSP
-95 DGDDASG
+95 YGDDASG
-102 NGTESTPYKTFKFA
+102 NGTESAPYKTFKFA

-173 LWKTKGRYTNF
+173 LWKTKGRYANF

-217 SKAEVSAGRFYAEDQ
+217 SKAEVSAGKFYAEDQ
-232 TPTTRTFNSN
+232 TPTTRTFNSD

-252 EDDITYYVGSDPTAG
+252 EDDITYYVGSDPTTG

-279 AAGAGFNMK
+279 SAGAGFNMK

-401 FTFRNNIIDRSGSGV
+401 FTFRNNIIDRSESGV
-416 EESDPNNMIKASP
+416 EESDPNNITKASP

-441 KLVGNFFTNNGTAI
+441 KIVGNFFTNNGTAI
-455 FYEVSGPAII
+455 FHEVSGPAII

-555 GSRFYSFPVRS
+555 GSQFYSFPVRS

-573 AAATKIYTNEMF
+573 VAATKIYTNEMF

-621 IADIKNDTRVR
+621 IADIKNDARVR
-632 SSIEGRGEHS
+632 SSIEGRGDHS
-642 FDELGSRENNPYFIK
+642 FDEFGSRENNPYFIK

-699 VKDGV
+699 VKAGV
-704 AVNRGALVNTLMDA
+704 VVNRGALVNTLMDA

-724 APDKAALQAAIT
+724 DKTALRAAIA

-747 DEAVARALVKAQEI
+747 DETVARALVKAQEI
-761 NSSQSATEQDVALA
+761 NSSQSATEQDVTLA

-805 YDKTQTA
+805 HDKTRTA

-825 QAKKKSF
+825 Q
-832 QDRLDAIVIPAPV
+832 V
-845 DKTALRAAITAAQNE
+845 
-860 PLYIQND
+860 
-867 QGVARALAKARE
+867 
-879 VNNSQSVSEQ
+879 
-889 DVNDATV
+889 
-896 ALNNAITAAQQK
+896 
-908 ETNAQVAAET
+908 
-918 AVVAAEHNKTQTAVD
+918 
-933 AAKVLVDKVQDQA
+933 

-994 AQIALGTISS
+994 AQIALGAISP
-1004 KHQGSDLREQ
+1004 KHQGSDLRER

-1024 ASASGYSVQV
+1024 VPVSGYSVQV

-1040 LYSDT
+1040 LYSDA

-1050 VKEYNGTVSD
+1050 VKENNGTASD
-1060 ITNKVSFLAS
+1060 ITNKVNFSTS
-1070 ADGLRTV
+1070 ANGLHTV
-1077 VAYQLTDGGFG
+1077 VTYQLTDGGFG

-1105 LVSASPTPPST
+1105 LVPASPTPPST

-1124 SSAQNANNK
+1124 SSAQSANNK

-1140 NTGDNVVF
+1140 NTGDSVMF
-1148 YAFGAVALLGGG
+1148 YIFGAVALLGGG

>member
-1 MEGAY
+1 M
-6 LLTGVSDLWYSGTEV
+6 
-21 QNINRK
+21 
-27 RRNRAVIKL
+27 IKL

-72 NNMYQFTDTNYVVP
+72 NNMYQFTDTNYAVP
-86 TNNVAWVSP
+86 TSNVAWVSP
-95 DGDDASG
+95 YGDDASG
-102 NGTESTPYKTFKFA
+102 NGTESAPYKTFKFA

-199 AAFPEQVFIND
+199 AALPEQVFIND

-232 TPTTRTFNSN
+232 TPTTRTFNSD

-252 EDDITYYVGSDPTAG
+252 EDDITYYVGSDPTTG

-401 FTFRNNIIDRSGSGV
+401 FTFRNNIIDRSESGV
-416 EESDPNNMIKASP
+416 EESDPNNITKASP

-441 KLVGNFFTNNGTAI
+441 KIVGNFFTNNGTAI
-455 FYEVSGPAII
+455 FHEVSGPAII

-555 GSRFYSFPVRS
+555 GSQFYSFPVRS

-573 AAATKIYTNEMF
+573 VAATKIYTNEMF

-621 IADIKNDTRVR
+621 IADIKNDARVR

-642 FDELGSRENNPYFIK
+642 FDEFGSRENNPYFMK

-663 DYKKS
+663 DYKRS

-678 INSGKPLPSD
+678 ISSGKPLPSD

-699 VKDGV
+699 VKAGV

-724 APDKAALQAAIT
+724 APDKTALRAAI
-736 AAQNEPLYIRR
+736 AATQNEPLYIRR
-747 DEAVARALVKAQEI
+747 DETVARALVKAQEI
-761 NSSQSATEQDVALA
+761 NSSQSATEQDVTLA

-805 YDKTQTA
+805 HDKTRTA

-825 QAKKKSF
+825 Q
-832 QDRLDAIVIPAPV
+832 V
-845 DKTALRAAITAAQNE
+845 
-860 PLYIQND
+860 
-867 QGVARALAKARE
+867 
-879 VNNSQSVSEQ
+879 
-889 DVNDATV
+889 
-896 ALNNAITAAQQK
+896 
-908 ETNAQVAAET
+908 
-918 AVVAAEHNKTQTAVD
+918 
-933 AAKVLVDKVQDQA
+933 

-1024 ASASGYSVQV
+1024 APASGYSVQV

-1040 LYSDT
+1040 LYPDT

-1050 VKEYNGTVSD
+1050 VKEYNGTASD

-1077 VAYQLTDGGFG
+1077 VSYQLTDGGFG

-1105 LVSASPTPPST
+1105 LVPASPTPPST

-1124 SSAQNANNK
+1124 SSAQSANNK

-1140 NTGDNVVF
+1140 NTGDSVMF
-1148 YAFGAVALLGGG
+1148 YIFGAVALLGGG

>member
-1 MEGAY
+1 M
-6 LLTGVSDLWYSGTEV
+6 
-21 QNINRK
+21 
-27 RRNRAVIKL
+27 IKL

-72 NNMYQFTDTNYVVP
+72 NNMYQFTDTNYAVP
-86 TNNVAWVSP
+86 TSNVAWVSP
-95 DGDDASG
+95 YGDDASG
-102 NGTESTPYKTFKFA
+102 NGTESAPYKTFKFA

-164 GSVWTKEGN
+164 SSVWTKEGN

-199 AAFPEQVFIND
+199 AALPEQVFIND

-217 SKAEVSAGRFYAEDQ
+217 SKAEVSAGSFYAEDQ
-232 TPTTRTFNSN
+232 TPTTRTFNSD

-252 EDDITYYVGSDPTAG
+252 EDDITYYVGSDPTEG

-401 FTFRNNIIDRSGSGV
+401 FTFRNNIIDRSESGV
-416 EESDPNNMIKASP
+416 EESDPNNITKASP

-441 KLVGNFFTNNGTAI
+441 KIVGNFFTNNGTAI
-455 FYEVSGPAII
+455 FHEVSGPAII

-555 GSRFYSFPVRS
+555 GSQFYSFPVRS

-573 AAATKIYTNEMF
+573 VAATKIYTNEMF

-621 IADIKNDTRVR
+621 IADIKNDARVR
-632 SSIEGRGEHS
+632 SSIEGRGDHS
-642 FDELGSRENNPYFIK
+642 FDEFGSRENNPYFIK

-699 VKDGV
+699 VKAGV
-704 AVNRGALVNTLMDA
+704 VVNRGALVNTLMDA

-724 APDKAALQAAIT
+724 DKTALRAAIA

-747 DEAVARALVKAQEI
+747 DETVARALVKAQEI
-761 NSSQSATEQDVALA
+761 NSSQSATEQDVTLA

-805 YDKTQTA
+805 HDKTRTA
-812 IDAAKVLVDKVQD
+812 I
-825 QAKKKSF
+825 
-832 QDRLDAIVIPAPV
+832 
-845 DKTALRAAITAAQNE
+845 
-860 PLYIQND
+860 
-867 QGVARALAKARE
+867 
-879 VNNSQSVSEQ
+879 
-889 DVNDATV
+889 
-896 ALNNAITAAQQK
+896 
-908 ETNAQVAAET
+908 
-918 AVVAAEHNKTQTAVD
+918 D

-1024 ASASGYSVQV
+1024 APASGYSVQV

-1050 VKEYNGTVSD
+1050 VKEYNGTASD

-1077 VAYQLTDGGFG
+1077 VSYQLTDGGFG

-1105 LVSASPTPPST
+1105 LVPAFPTPPST

-1124 SSAQNANNK
+1124 SSAQSANNK

-1140 NTGDNVVF
+1140 NTGDSVMF
-1148 YAFGAVALLGGG
+1148 YIFGAVALLGGG

>member
-1 MEGAY
+1 M
-6 LLTGVSDLWYSGTEV
+6 
-21 QNINRK
+21 
-27 RRNRAVIKL
+27 IKL

-72 NNMYQFTDTNYVVP
+72 NNMYQFTDTNYAVP
-86 TNNVAWVSP
+86 TSNVAWVSP
-95 DGDDASG
+95 YGDDASG
-102 NGTESTPYKTFKFA
+102 NGTESAPYKTFKFA

-217 SKAEVSAGRFYAEDQ
+217 SKAEVSAGKFYAEDQ
-232 TPTTRTFNSN
+232 TPTTRTFNSD

-252 EDDITYYVGSDPTAG
+252 EDDITYYVGSDPTIG

-401 FTFRNNIIDRSGSGV
+401 FTFRNNIIDRSESGV
-416 EESDPNNMIKASP
+416 EESDPNNITKASP

-441 KLVGNFFTNNGTAI
+441 KIVGNFFTNNGTAI
-455 FYEVSGPAII
+455 FHEVSGPAII

-555 GSRFYSFPVRS
+555 GSQFYSFPVRS

-573 AAATKIYTNEMF
+573 VAATKIYTNEMF

-621 IADIKNDTRVR
+621 IADIKNDARVR

-642 FDELGSRENNPYFIK
+642 FDEFGSRENNPYFMK

-678 INSGKPLPSD
+678 ISSGKPLPSD

-699 VKDGV
+699 VKAGV

-724 APDKAALQAAIT
+724 DKTALRAAIA

-747 DEAVARALVKAQEI
+747 DETVARALVKAQEI
-761 NSSQSATEQDVALA
+761 NSSQSATEQDVTLA

-805 YDKTQTA
+805 HDKTRTA
-812 IDAAKVLVDKVQD
+812 I
-825 QAKKKSF
+825 
-832 QDRLDAIVIPAPV
+832 
-845 DKTALRAAITAAQNE
+845 
-860 PLYIQND
+860 
-867 QGVARALAKARE
+867 
-879 VNNSQSVSEQ
+879 
-889 DVNDATV
+889 
-896 ALNNAITAAQQK
+896 
-908 ETNAQVAAET
+908 
-918 AVVAAEHNKTQTAVD
+918 D

-994 AQIALGTISS
+994 AQIALGAISP
-1004 KHQGSDLREQ
+1004 KHQGSDLRER

-1024 ASASGYSVQV
+1024 VPVSGYSVQV

-1040 LYSDT
+1040 LYSDA

-1050 VKEYNGTVSD
+1050 VKENNGTASD
-1060 ITNKVSFLAS
+1060 ITNKVNFSTS
-1070 ADGLRTV
+1070 ANGLHTV
-1077 VAYQLTDGGFG
+1077 VTYQLTDGGFG

-1105 LVSASPTPPST
+1105 LVPASPTPPST
-1116 QPGGTSAR
+1116 QPGGTSAH
-1124 SSAQNANNK
+1124 SSAQSANNK

-1140 NTGDNVVF
+1140 NTGDSVMF
-1148 YAFGAVALLGGG
+1148 YIFGAVALLGGG

>member
-1 MEGAY
+1 M
-6 LLTGVSDLWYSGTEV
+6 
-21 QNINRK
+21 
-27 RRNRAVIKL
+27 IKL

-72 NNMYQFTDTNYVVP
+72 NNMYQFTDTNYAVP
-86 TNNVAWVSP
+86 TSNVAWVSP
-95 DGDDASG
+95 YGDDVSG
-102 NGTESTPYKTFKFA
+102 NGTESAPYKTFKFA

-190 NSNPAEEGT
+190 NSNPVEEGT
-199 AAFPEQVFIND
+199 AALPEQVFIND

-232 TPTTRTFNSN
+232 TPTTRTFNSD

-252 EDDITYYVGSDPTAG
+252 EDDITYYVGSDPTEG

-401 FTFRNNIIDRSGSGV
+401 FTFRNNIIDRSESGV
-416 EESDPNNMIKASP
+416 EESDPNNITKASP

-441 KLVGNFFTNNGTAI
+441 KIVGNFFTNNGTAI
-455 FYEVSGPAII
+455 FHEVSGPAII

-555 GSRFYSFPVRS
+555 GSQFYSFPVRS

-573 AAATKIYTNEMF
+573 VAATKIYTNEMF

-621 IADIKNDTRVR
+621 IADIKNDARVR
-632 SSIEGRGEHS
+632 SSIEGRGDHS
-642 FDELGSRENNPYFIK
+642 FDEFGSRENNPYFIK

-699 VKDGV
+699 VKAGV
-704 AVNRGALVNTLMDA
+704 VVNRGALVNTLMDA

-724 APDKAALQAAIT
+724 DKTALRAAIA

-747 DEAVARALVKAQEI
+747 DETVARALVKAQEI
-761 NSSQSATEQDVALA
+761 NSSQSATEQDVTLA

-805 YDKTQTA
+805 HDKTRTA

-825 QAKKKSF
+825 QVKKKSF
-832 QDRLDAIVIPAPV
+832 QDRLDAIVI
-845 DKTALRAAITAAQNE
+845 
-860 PLYIQND
+860 
-867 QGVARALAKARE
+867 
-879 VNNSQSVSEQ
+879 
-889 DVNDATV
+889 
-896 ALNNAITAAQQK
+896 
-908 ETNAQVAAET
+908 
-918 AVVAAEHNKTQTAVD
+918 
-933 AAKVLVDKVQDQA
+933 
-946 KKKALQDRL
+946 
-955 NAITIVTPPAPAPV
+955 PAPV

>member
-1 MEGAY
+1 M
-6 LLTGVSDLWYSGTEV
+6 
-21 QNINRK
+21 
-27 RRNRAVIKL
+27 IKL

-58 LGLMHFIPAHAVRI
+58 LGLLHFIPAHAVRI
-72 NNMYQFTDTNYVVP
+72 NNMYQFTDTNYAVP
-86 TNNVAWVSP
+86 TSNVAWVSP
-95 DGDDASG
+95 YGDDASG
-102 NGTESTPYKTFKFA
+102 NGTESAPYKTFKFA

-136 HFSIDKTNITLQA
+136 HFSIDKTNIMLQA

-217 SKAEVSAGRFYAEDQ
+217 SKAEVSAGKFYAEDQ
-232 TPTTRTFNSN
+232 TPTTRTFNSD

-252 EDDITYYVGSDPTAG
+252 EDDITYYVGSDPTTG

-401 FTFRNNIIDRSGSGV
+401 FTFRNNIIDRSESGV
-416 EESDPNNMIKASP
+416 EESDPNNITKASP

-441 KLVGNFFTNNGTAI
+441 KIVGNFFTNNGTAI
-455 FYEVSGPAII
+455 FHEVSGPAII

-555 GSRFYSFPVRS
+555 GSQFYSFPVRS

-573 AAATKIYTNEMF
+573 VAATKIYTNEMF

-621 IADIKNDTRVR
+621 IADIKNDARVR

-642 FDELGSRENNPYFIK
+642 FDEFGSRENNPYFMK

-678 INSGKPLPSD
+678 ISSGKPLPSD

-699 VKDGV
+699 VKAGV

-724 APDKAALQAAIT
+724 DKTALRAAIA

-747 DEAVARALVKAQEI
+747 DETVARALVKAQEI
-761 NSSQSATEQDVALA
+761 NSSQSATEQDVTLA

-805 YDKTQTA
+805 HDKTRTA
-812 IDAAKVLVDKVQD
+812 IDDAKVLVDKVQD
-825 QAKKKSF
+825 Q
-832 QDRLDAIVIPAPV
+832 V
-845 DKTALRAAITAAQNE
+845 
-860 PLYIQND
+860 
-867 QGVARALAKARE
+867 
-879 VNNSQSVSEQ
+879 
-889 DVNDATV
+889 
-896 ALNNAITAAQQK
+896 
-908 ETNAQVAAET
+908 
-918 AVVAAEHNKTQTAVD
+918 
-933 AAKVLVDKVQDQA
+933 

-1024 ASASGYSVQV
+1024 APASGYSVQV

-1040 LYSDT
+1040 LYPDT

-1077 VAYQLTDGGFG
+1077 VSYQLTDGGFG

-1105 LVSASPTPPST
+1105 LVPASPTPPST

-1124 SSAQNANNK
+1124 SSAQSANNK

-1140 NTGDNVVF
+1140 NTGDSVMF
-1148 YAFGAVALLGGG
+1148 YIFGAVALLGGG

>member
-1 MEGAY
+1 M
-6 LLTGVSDLWYSGTEV
+6 
-21 QNINRK
+21 
-27 RRNRAVIKL
+27 IKL

-72 NNMYQFTDTNYVVP
+72 NNMYQFTDTNYAVP
-86 TNNVAWVSP
+86 TSNVAWVSP
-95 DGDDASG
+95 YGDDASG
-102 NGTESTPYKTFKFA
+102 NGTESAPYKTFKFA

-199 AAFPEQVFIND
+199 AALPEQVFIND

-232 TPTTRTFNSN
+232 TPTTRTFNSD

-252 EDDITYYVGSDPTAG
+252 EDDITYYVGSDPTEG

-401 FTFRNNIIDRSGSGV
+401 FTFRNNIIDRSESGV
-416 EESDPNNMIKASP
+416 EESDPNNITKASP

-441 KLVGNFFTNNGTAI
+441 KIVGNFFTNNGTAI
-455 FYEVSGPAII
+455 FHEVSGPAII

-555 GSRFYSFPVRS
+555 GSQFYSFPVRS

-573 AAATKIYTNEMF
+573 VAATKIYTNEMF

-607 DLDGGNTIDIQFAR
+607 DLDGGNTIDILFAR
-621 IADIKNDTRVR
+621 IADIKNDARVR
-632 SSIEGRGEHS
+632 SSIEGRGDHS
-642 FDELGSRENNPYFIK
+642 FDEFGSRENNPYFIK

-699 VKDGV
+699 VKAGV
-704 AVNRGALVNTLMDA
+704 VVNRGALVNTLMDA

-724 APDKAALQAAIT
+724 DKTALRAAIA

-747 DEAVARALVKAQEI
+747 DETVARALVKAQEI
-761 NSSQSATEQDVALA
+761 NSSQSATEQDVTLA

-805 YDKTQTA
+805 HDKTRTA

-832 QDRLDAIVIPAPV
+832 QDRLDAIVI
-845 DKTALRAAITAAQNE
+845 
-860 PLYIQND
+860 
-867 QGVARALAKARE
+867 
-879 VNNSQSVSEQ
+879 
-889 DVNDATV
+889 
-896 ALNNAITAAQQK
+896 
-908 ETNAQVAAET
+908 
-918 AVVAAEHNKTQTAVD
+918 
-933 AAKVLVDKVQDQA
+933 
-946 KKKALQDRL
+946 
-955 NAITIVTPPAPAPV
+955 PAPV

-1024 ASASGYSVQV
+1024 APASGYSVQV

-1040 LYSDT
+1040 LYPDT

-1077 VAYQLTDGGFG
+1077 VSYQLTDGGFG

-1105 LVSASPTPPST
+1105 LVPASPTPPST

-1124 SSAQNANNK
+1124 SSAQSANNK

-1140 NTGDNVVF
+1140 NTGDSVMF
-1148 YAFGAVALLGGG
+1148 YIFGAVALLGGG

>member
-1 MEGAY
+1 M
-6 LLTGVSDLWYSGTEV
+6 
-21 QNINRK
+21 
-27 RRNRAVIKL
+27 IKL

-72 NNMYQFTDTNYVVP
+72 NNMYQFTDTNYAVP
-86 TNNVAWVSP
+86 TSNVAWVSP
-95 DGDDASG
+95 YGDDASG
-102 NGTESTPYKTFKFA
+102 NGTESAPYKTFKFA

-199 AAFPEQVFIND
+199 AALPEQVFIND

-217 SKAEVSAGRFYAEDQ
+217 SKAEVSAGSFYAEDQ
-232 TPTTRTFNSN
+232 TPTTRTFNSD
-242 TGKYDYHPGV
+242 TGKYDYHPGA
-252 EDDITYYVGSDPTAG
+252 EDDITYYVGSDPTEG

-401 FTFRNNIIDRSGSGV
+401 FTFRNNIIDRSESGV
-416 EESDPNNMIKASP
+416 EESDPNNITKASP

-441 KLVGNFFTNNGTAI
+441 KIVGNFFTNNGTAI
-455 FYEVSGPAII
+455 FHEVSGPAII

-555 GSRFYSFPVRS
+555 GSQFYSFPVRS

-573 AAATKIYTNEMF
+573 VAATKIYTNEMF

-621 IADIKNDTRVR
+621 IADIKNDARVR
-632 SSIEGRGEHS
+632 SSIEGRGDHS
-642 FDELGSRENNPYFIK
+642 FDEFGSRENNPYFIK

-699 VKDGV
+699 VKAGV
-704 AVNRGALVNTLMDA
+704 VVNRGALVNTLMDA

-724 APDKAALQAAIT
+724 DKTALRAAIA

-747 DEAVARALVKAQEI
+747 DETVARALVKAQEI
-761 NSSQSATEQDVALA
+761 NSSQSATEQDVTLA

-805 YDKTQTA
+805 HDKTRTA
-812 IDAAKVLVDKVQD
+812 I
-825 QAKKKSF
+825 
-832 QDRLDAIVIPAPV
+832 
-845 DKTALRAAITAAQNE
+845 
-860 PLYIQND
+860 
-867 QGVARALAKARE
+867 
-879 VNNSQSVSEQ
+879 
-889 DVNDATV
+889 
-896 ALNNAITAAQQK
+896 
-908 ETNAQVAAET
+908 
-918 AVVAAEHNKTQTAVD
+918 D

-994 AQIALGTISS
+994 AQIALGAISP
-1004 KHQGSDLREQ
+1004 KHQGSDLRER

-1024 ASASGYSVQV
+1024 VPVSGYSVQV

-1040 LYSDT
+1040 LYSDA

-1050 VKEYNGTVSD
+1050 VKENNGTASD
-1060 ITNKVSFLAS
+1060 ITNKVNFSTS
-1070 ADGLRTV
+1070 ANGLHTV
-1077 VAYQLTDGGFG
+1077 VTYQLTDGGFG

-1105 LVSASPTPPST
+1105 LVPASPTPPST

-1124 SSAQNANNK
+1124 SSAQSANNK

-1140 NTGDNVVF
+1140 NTGDSVMF
-1148 YAFGAVALLGGG
+1148 YIFGAVALLGGG

>member
-1 MEGAY
+1 M
-6 LLTGVSDLWYSGTEV
+6 
-21 QNINRK
+21 
-27 RRNRAVIKL
+27 IKL

-72 NNMYQFTDTNYVVP
+72 NNMYQFTDTNYAVP
-86 TNNVAWVSP
+86 TSNVAWVSP
-95 DGDDASG
+95 DGDDVSG
-102 NGTESTPYKTFKFA
+102 NGTESVPYKTFKFA

-217 SKAEVSAGRFYAEDQ
+217 SKAEVSAGKFYAEDQ
-232 TPTTRTFNSN
+232 TPTTRTFNSD

-359 NRTHKAT
+359 NRTHKAA

-381 VKKCGAFCTISEIKV
+381 VNKCGAFCTISEIKV

-401 FTFRNNIIDRSGSGV
+401 FTFRNNIIDRSESGV
-416 EESDPNNMIKASP
+416 EESDPNNMIKVSP

-455 FYEVSGPAII
+455 FHEVSGPAII

-501 FEDSRESGCN
+501 FEDSREGGCN
-511 AYAADNVTCTTWE
+511 AYAVDNVTCTTWE
-524 SWSKSQGLSWNLTGL
+524 PWSKSQGLSWNLTGL

-573 AAATKIYTNEMF
+573 TAATKIYTNEMF

-621 IADIKNDTRVR
+621 IADIKNDARVR
-632 SSIEGRGEHS
+632 SSIKGRGEHS
-642 FDELGSRENNPYFIK
+642 FDEFGSRENNPYFIK

-699 VKDGV
+699 VKAGV
-704 AVNRGALVNTLMDA
+704 VVNRGALVNTLMDA

-724 APDKAALQAAIT
+724 DKTALRAAIA

-747 DEAVARALVKAQEI
+747 DETVARALVKAQEI
-761 NSSQSATEQDVALA
+761 NSSQSATEQDVTLA

-805 YDKTQTA
+805 HDKTRTA

-825 QAKKKSF
+825 Q
-832 QDRLDAIVIPAPV
+832 V
-845 DKTALRAAITAAQNE
+845 
-860 PLYIQND
+860 
-867 QGVARALAKARE
+867 
-879 VNNSQSVSEQ
+879 
-889 DVNDATV
+889 
-896 ALNNAITAAQQK
+896 
-908 ETNAQVAAET
+908 
-918 AVVAAEHNKTQTAVD
+918 
-933 AAKVLVDKVQDQA
+933 

-994 AQIALGTISS
+994 AQIALGAISP
-1004 KHQGSDLREQ
+1004 KHQGSDLRER

-1024 ASASGYSVQV
+1024 VPVSGYSVQV

-1040 LYSDT
+1040 LYSDA

-1050 VKEYNGTVSD
+1050 VKENNGTASD
-1060 ITNKVSFLAS
+1060 ITNKVNFSTS
-1070 ADGLRTV
+1070 ANGLHTV
-1077 VAYQLTDGGFG
+1077 VTYQLTDGGFG

-1105 LVSASPTPPST
+1105 LVPASPTPPST

-1124 SSAQNANNK
+1124 SSAQSANNK

-1140 NTGDNVVF
+1140 NTGDSVMF
-1148 YAFGAVALLGGG
+1148 YIFGAVALLGGG

>member
-1 MEGAY
+1 M
-6 LLTGVSDLWYSGTEV
+6 
-21 QNINRK
+21 
-27 RRNRAVIKL
+27 IKL

-58 LGLMHFIPAHAVRI
+58 LGLMRFIPAHAVRI
-72 NNMYQFTDTNYVVP
+72 NNMYQFTDTNYAVP
-86 TNNVAWVSP
+86 TSNVAWVSP
-95 DGDDASG
+95 YGDDASG
-102 NGTESTPYKTFKFA
+102 NGTESAPYKTFKFA

-217 SKAEVSAGRFYAEDQ
+217 SKAEVSAGKFYAEDQ
-232 TPTTRTFNSN
+232 TPTTRTFNSD

-252 EDDITYYVGSDPTAG
+252 EDDITYYVGSDPTIG

-401 FTFRNNIIDRSGSGV
+401 FTFRNNIIDRSESGV
-416 EESDPNNMIKASP
+416 EESDPNNITKASP

-441 KLVGNFFTNNGTAI
+441 KIVGNFFTNNGTAI
-455 FYEVSGPAII
+455 FHEVSGPAII

-555 GSRFYSFPVRS
+555 GSQFYSFPVRS

-573 AAATKIYTNEMF
+573 VAATKIYTNEMF

-621 IADIKNDTRVR
+621 IADIKNDARVR

-642 FDELGSRENNPYFIK
+642 FDEFGSRENNPYFMK

-678 INSGKPLPSD
+678 ISSGKPLPSD

-699 VKDGV
+699 VKAGV

-724 APDKAALQAAIT
+724 DKTALRAAIA

-747 DEAVARALVKAQEI
+747 DETVARALVKAQEI
-761 NSSQSATEQDVALA
+761 NSSQSATEQDVTLA

-805 YDKTQTA
+805 HDKTRTA
-812 IDAAKVLVDKVQD
+812 I
-825 QAKKKSF
+825 
-832 QDRLDAIVIPAPV
+832 
-845 DKTALRAAITAAQNE
+845 
-860 PLYIQND
+860 
-867 QGVARALAKARE
+867 
-879 VNNSQSVSEQ
+879 
-889 DVNDATV
+889 
-896 ALNNAITAAQQK
+896 
-908 ETNAQVAAET
+908 
-918 AVVAAEHNKTQTAVD
+918 D

-994 AQIALGTISS
+994 AQIALGAISP
-1004 KHQGSDLREQ
+1004 KHQGSDLRER

-1024 ASASGYSVQV
+1024 VPVSGYSVQV
-1034 QLQLSR
+1034 QLPLSR
-1040 LYSDT
+1040 LYSDA

-1050 VKEYNGTVSD
+1050 VKENNGTASD
-1060 ITNKVSFLAS
+1060 ITNKVNFSTS
-1070 ADGLRTV
+1070 ANGLHTV
-1077 VAYQLTDGGFG
+1077 VTYQLTDGGFG

-1105 LVSASPTPPST
+1105 LVPASPTPPST
-1116 QPGGTSAR
+1116 QPGGTSAH
-1124 SSAQNANNK
+1124 SSAQSANNK

-1140 NTGDNVVF
+1140 NTGDSVMF
-1148 YAFGAVALLGGG
+1148 YIFGAVALLGGG

>member
-1 MEGAY
+1 M
-6 LLTGVSDLWYSGTEV
+6 
-21 QNINRK
+21 
-27 RRNRAVIKL
+27 IKL

-72 NNMYQFTDTNYVVP
+72 NNMYQFTDTNYAVP
-86 TNNVAWVSP
+86 TSNVAWVSP
-95 DGDDASG
+95 YGDDASG
-102 NGTESTPYKTFKFA
+102 NGTESAPYKTFKFA

-199 AAFPEQVFIND
+199 AALPEQVFIND

-232 TPTTRTFNSN
+232 TPTTRTFNSD

-252 EDDITYYVGSDPTAG
+252 EDDITYYVGSDPTEG

-401 FTFRNNIIDRSGSGV
+401 FTFRNNIIDRSESGV
-416 EESDPNNMIKASP
+416 EESDPNNITKASP

-441 KLVGNFFTNNGTAI
+441 KIVGNFFTNNGTAI
-455 FYEVSGPAII
+455 FHEVSGPAII

-555 GSRFYSFPVRS
+555 GSQFYSFPVRS

-573 AAATKIYTNEMF
+573 VAATKIYTNEMF

-607 DLDGGNTIDIQFAR
+607 DLDGGNAIDIQFAR
-621 IADIKNDTRVR
+621 IADIKNDARVR

-642 FDELGSRENNPYFIK
+642 FDEFGSRENNPYFMK

-678 INSGKPLPSD
+678 ISSGKPLPSD

-699 VKDGV
+699 VKAGV

-724 APDKAALQAAIT
+724 APDKTALRAAI
-736 AAQNEPLYIRR
+736 AATQNEPLYIRR
-747 DEAVARALVKAQEI
+747 DETVARALVKAQEI
-761 NSSQSATEQDVALA
+761 NSSQSATEQDVTLA

-805 YDKTQTA
+805 HDKTRTA

-825 QAKKKSF
+825 QVKKKS
-832 QDRLDAIVIPAPV
+832 
-845 DKTALRAAITAAQNE
+845 
-860 PLYIQND
+860 
-867 QGVARALAKARE
+867 
-879 VNNSQSVSEQ
+879 
-889 DVNDATV
+889 
-896 ALNNAITAAQQK
+896 
-908 ETNAQVAAET
+908 
-918 AVVAAEHNKTQTAVD
+918 
-933 AAKVLVDKVQDQA
+933 
-946 KKKALQDRL
+946 LQDRL

-1024 ASASGYSVQV
+1024 APASGYSVQV

-1040 LYSDT
+1040 LYPDT

-1050 VKEYNGTVSD
+1050 VKEYNGTASD

-1077 VAYQLTDGGFG
+1077 VSYQLTDGGFG

-1105 LVSASPTPPST
+1105 LVPASPTPPST

-1124 SSAQNANNK
+1124 SSAQSANNK

-1140 NTGDNVVF
+1140 NTGDSVMF
-1148 YAFGAVALLGGG
+1148 YIFGAVALLGGG

>member
-1 MEGAY
+1 M
-6 LLTGVSDLWYSGTEV
+6 
-21 QNINRK
+21 
-27 RRNRAVIKL
+27 IKL

-72 NNMYQFTDTNYVVP
+72 NNMYQFTDTNYAVP
-86 TNNVAWVSP
+86 TSNVAWVSP
-95 DGDDASG
+95 YGDDASG
-102 NGTESTPYKTFKFA
+102 NGTESAPYKTFKFA

-217 SKAEVSAGRFYAEDQ
+217 SKAEVSAGKFYAEDQ
-232 TPTTRTFNSN
+232 TPTTRTFNSD

-252 EDDITYYVGSDPTAG
+252 EDDITYYVGSDPTEG

-401 FTFRNNIIDRSGSGV
+401 FTFRNNIIDRSESGV
-416 EESDPNNMIKASP
+416 EESDPNNITKASP

-441 KLVGNFFTNNGTAI
+441 KIVGNFFTNNGTAI
-455 FYEVSGPAII
+455 FHEVSGPAII

-555 GSRFYSFPVRS
+555 GSQFYSFPVRS

-573 AAATKIYTNEMF
+573 VAATKIYTNEMF

-621 IADIKNDTRVR
+621 IADIKNDARVR
-632 SSIEGRGEHS
+632 SSIEGRGDHS
-642 FDELGSRENNPYFIK
+642 FDEFGSRENNPYFIK

-699 VKDGV
+699 VKAGV
-704 AVNRGALVNTLMDA
+704 VVNRGALVNTLMDA

-724 APDKAALQAAIT
+724 DKTALRAAI
-736 AAQNEPLYIRR
+736 AATQNEPLYIRR
-747 DEAVARALVKAQEI
+747 DETVARALVKAQEI
-761 NSSQSATEQDVALA
+761 NSSQSATEQDVTLA

-805 YDKTQTA
+805 HDKTRTA

-825 QAKKKSF
+825 Q
-832 QDRLDAIVIPAPV
+832 V
-845 DKTALRAAITAAQNE
+845 
-860 PLYIQND
+860 
-867 QGVARALAKARE
+867 
-879 VNNSQSVSEQ
+879 
-889 DVNDATV
+889 
-896 ALNNAITAAQQK
+896 
-908 ETNAQVAAET
+908 
-918 AVVAAEHNKTQTAVD
+918 
-933 AAKVLVDKVQDQA
+933 

-1024 ASASGYSVQV
+1024 APASGYSVQV

-1040 LYSDT
+1040 LYPDT

-1050 VKEYNGTVSD
+1050 VKEYNGTASD

-1077 VAYQLTDGGFG
+1077 VSYQLTDGGFG

-1105 LVSASPTPPST
+1105 LVPASPTPPST

-1124 SSAQNANNK
+1124 SSAQSANNK

-1140 NTGDNVVF
+1140 NTGDSVMF
-1148 YAFGAVALLGGG
+1148 YIFGAVALLGGG

>member
-1 MEGAY
+1 M
-6 LLTGVSDLWYSGTEV
+6 
-21 QNINRK
+21 
-27 RRNRAVIKL
+27 IKL

-72 NNMYQFTDTNYVVP
+72 NNMYQFTDTNYAVP
-86 TNNVAWVSP
+86 TSNVAWVSP
-95 DGDDASG
+95 YGDDASG
-102 NGTESTPYKTFKFA
+102 NGTESAPYKTFKFA

-217 SKAEVSAGRFYAEDQ
+217 SKAEVSAGKFYAEDQ
-232 TPTTRTFNSN
+232 TPTTRTFNSD

-252 EDDITYYVGSDPTAG
+252 EDDITYYVGSDPTTG

-401 FTFRNNIIDRSGSGV
+401 FTFRNNIIDRSESGV
-416 EESDPNNMIKASP
+416 EESDPNNITKASP

-441 KLVGNFFTNNGTAI
+441 KIVGNFFTNNGTAI
-455 FYEVSGPAII
+455 FHEVSGPAII

-555 GSRFYSFPVRS
+555 GSQFYSFPVRS

-573 AAATKIYTNEMF
+573 VAATKIYTNEMF

-621 IADIKNDTRVR
+621 IADIKNDARVR
-632 SSIEGRGEHS
+632 SSIEGRGDHS
-642 FDELGSRENNPYFIK
+642 FDEFGSRENNPYFIK

-699 VKDGV
+699 VKAGV
-704 AVNRGALVNTLMDA
+704 VVNRGALVNTLMDA

-724 APDKAALQAAIT
+724 DKTALRAAIA

-747 DEAVARALVKAQEI
+747 DETVARALVKAQEI
-761 NSSQSATEQDVALA
+761 NSSQSATEQDVTLA

-805 YDKTQTA
+805 HDKTRTA
-812 IDAAKVLVDKVQD
+812 I
-825 QAKKKSF
+825 
-832 QDRLDAIVIPAPV
+832 
-845 DKTALRAAITAAQNE
+845 
-860 PLYIQND
+860 
-867 QGVARALAKARE
+867 
-879 VNNSQSVSEQ
+879 
-889 DVNDATV
+889 
-896 ALNNAITAAQQK
+896 
-908 ETNAQVAAET
+908 
-918 AVVAAEHNKTQTAVD
+918 D

-1024 ASASGYSVQV
+1024 APASGYSVQV

-1040 LYSDT
+1040 LYPDT

-1077 VAYQLTDGGFG
+1077 VSYQLTDGGFG

-1105 LVSASPTPPST
+1105 LVPASPTPPST

-1124 SSAQNANNK
+1124 SSAQSANNK

-1140 NTGDNVVF
+1140 NTGDSVMF
-1148 YAFGAVALLGGG
+1148 YIFGAVALLGGG

>member
-1 MEGAY
+1 M
-6 LLTGVSDLWYSGTEV
+6 
-21 QNINRK
+21 
-27 RRNRAVIKL
+27 IKL

-45 IIVAHVAVLFVAG
+45 IIVAHVVVLFVAG

-72 NNMYQFTDTNYVVP
+72 NNMYQFTDTYYAVP
-86 TNNVAWVSP
+86 TSNVAWVSP
-95 DGDDASG
+95 YGDDASG
-102 NGTESTPYKTFKFA
+102 NGTESAPYKTFKFA

-217 SKAEVSAGRFYAEDQ
+217 SKAEVSAGKFYAEDQ
-232 TPTTRTFNSN
+232 TPTTRTFNSD

-252 EDDITYYVGSDPTAG
+252 EDDITYYVGSDPTEG

-401 FTFRNNIIDRSGSGV
+401 FTFRNNIIDRSESGV
-416 EESDPNNMIKASP
+416 EESDPNNITKASP

-441 KLVGNFFTNNGTAI
+441 KIVGNFFTNNGTAI
-455 FYEVSGPAII
+455 FHEVSGPAII

-524 SWSKSQGLSWNLTGL
+524 PWSKSQGLSWNLTGL

-555 GSRFYSFPVRS
+555 GSQFYSFPVRS

-573 AAATKIYTNEMF
+573 VAATKIYTNEMF

-621 IADIKNDTRVR
+621 IADIKNDARVR
-632 SSIEGRGEHS
+632 SSIKGRGEHS
-642 FDELGSRENNPYFIK
+642 FDEFGSRENNPYFIK

-699 VKDGV
+699 VKAGV
-704 AVNRGALVNTLMDA
+704 VVNRGALVNALMDA

-724 APDKAALQAAIT
+724 DKTALRAAIA

-747 DEAVARALVKAQEI
+747 DETVARALVKAQEI
-761 NSSQSATEQDVALA
+761 NSSQSATEQDVTLA

-805 YDKTQTA
+805 HDKTRTA

-825 QAKKKSF
+825 Q
-832 QDRLDAIVIPAPV
+832 V
-845 DKTALRAAITAAQNE
+845 
-860 PLYIQND
+860 
-867 QGVARALAKARE
+867 
-879 VNNSQSVSEQ
+879 
-889 DVNDATV
+889 
-896 ALNNAITAAQQK
+896 
-908 ETNAQVAAET
+908 
-918 AVVAAEHNKTQTAVD
+918 
-933 AAKVLVDKVQDQA
+933 

-1024 ASASGYSVQV
+1024 APASGYSVQV

-1040 LYSDT
+1040 LYPDT

-1050 VKEYNGTVSD
+1050 VKEYNGTASD

-1077 VAYQLTDGGFG
+1077 VSYQLTDGGFG

-1105 LVSASPTPPST
+1105 LVPASPTPPST

-1124 SSAQNANNK
+1124 SSAQSANNK

-1140 NTGDNVVF
+1140 NTGDSVMF
-1148 YAFGAVALLGGG
+1148 YIFGAVALLGGG

>member
-1 MEGAY
+1 M
-6 LLTGVSDLWYSGTEV
+6 
-21 QNINRK
+21 
-27 RRNRAVIKL
+27 IKL

-72 NNMYQFTDTNYVVP
+72 NNMYQFTDTNYAVP
-86 TNNVAWVSP
+86 TSNVAWVSP
-95 DGDDASG
+95 YGDDASG
-102 NGTESTPYKTFKFA
+102 NGTESAPYKTFKFA

-199 AAFPEQVFIND
+199 AALPEQVFIND

-232 TPTTRTFNSN
+232 TPTTRTFNSD

-252 EDDITYYVGSDPTAG
+252 EDDITYYVGSDPTEG

-401 FTFRNNIIDRSGSGV
+401 FTFRNNIIDRSESGV
-416 EESDPNNMIKASP
+416 EESDPNNITKASP

-441 KLVGNFFTNNGTAI
+441 KIVGNFFTNNGTAI

-555 GSRFYSFPVRS
+555 GSQFYSFPVRS

-573 AAATKIYTNEMF
+573 VAATKIYTNEMF

-621 IADIKNDTRVR
+621 IADIKNDARVR

-642 FDELGSRENNPYFIK
+642 FDEFGSRENNPYFMK

-678 INSGKPLPSD
+678 ISSGKPLPSD

-699 VKDGV
+699 VKAGV

-724 APDKAALQAAIT
+724 DKTALRAAIA

-747 DEAVARALVKAQEI
+747 DETVARALVKAQEI
-761 NSSQSATEQDVALA
+761 NSSQSATEQDVTLA

-805 YDKTQTA
+805 HDKTRTA

-825 QAKKKSF
+825 Q
-832 QDRLDAIVIPAPV
+832 V
-845 DKTALRAAITAAQNE
+845 
-860 PLYIQND
+860 
-867 QGVARALAKARE
+867 
-879 VNNSQSVSEQ
+879 
-889 DVNDATV
+889 
-896 ALNNAITAAQQK
+896 
-908 ETNAQVAAET
+908 
-918 AVVAAEHNKTQTAVD
+918 
-933 AAKVLVDKVQDQA
+933 

-1024 ASASGYSVQV
+1024 APASGYSVQV

-1040 LYSDT
+1040 LYPDT

-1077 VAYQLTDGGFG
+1077 VSYQLTDGGFG

-1105 LVSASPTPPST
+1105 LVPASPTPPST

-1124 SSAQNANNK
+1124 SSAQSANNK

-1140 NTGDNVVF
+1140 NTGDSVMF
-1148 YAFGAVALLGGG
+1148 YIFGAVALLGGG

>member
-1 MEGAY
+1 M
-6 LLTGVSDLWYSGTEV
+6 
-21 QNINRK
+21 
-27 RRNRAVIKL
+27 IKL

-72 NNMYQFTDTNYVVP
+72 NNMYQFTDTNYAVP
-86 TNNVAWVSP
+86 TSNVAWVSP
-95 DGDDASG
+95 YGDDASG
-102 NGTESTPYKTFKFA
+102 NGTESAPYKTFKFA

-164 GSVWTKEGN
+164 SSVWTKEGN

-199 AAFPEQVFIND
+199 AALPEQVFIND

-217 SKAEVSAGRFYAEDQ
+217 SKAEVSAGSFYAEDQ
-232 TPTTRTFNSN
+232 TPTTRTFNSD

-252 EDDITYYVGSDPTAG
+252 EDDITYYVGSDPTEG

-401 FTFRNNIIDRSGSGV
+401 FTFRNNIIDRSESGV
-416 EESDPNNMIKASP
+416 EESDPNNITKASP

-441 KLVGNFFTNNGTAI
+441 KIVGNFFTNNGTAI
-455 FYEVSGPAII
+455 FHEVSGPAII

-555 GSRFYSFPVRS
+555 GSQFYSFPVRS

-573 AAATKIYTNEMF
+573 VAATKIYTNEMF

-621 IADIKNDTRVR
+621 IADIKNDARVR
-632 SSIEGRGEHS
+632 SSIEGRGDHS
-642 FDELGSRENNPYFIK
+642 FDEFGSRENNPYFIK

-699 VKDGV
+699 VKAGV
-704 AVNRGALVNTLMDA
+704 VVNRGALVNTLMDA

-724 APDKAALQAAIT
+724 DKTALRAAIA

-747 DEAVARALVKAQEI
+747 DETVARALVKAQEI
-761 NSSQSATEQDVALA
+761 NSSQSATEQDVTLA

-805 YDKTQTA
+805 HDKTRTA
-812 IDAAKVLVDKVQD
+812 I
-825 QAKKKSF
+825 
-832 QDRLDAIVIPAPV
+832 
-845 DKTALRAAITAAQNE
+845 
-860 PLYIQND
+860 
-867 QGVARALAKARE
+867 
-879 VNNSQSVSEQ
+879 
-889 DVNDATV
+889 
-896 ALNNAITAAQQK
+896 
-908 ETNAQVAAET
+908 
-918 AVVAAEHNKTQTAVD
+918 D

-994 AQIALGTISS
+994 AQIALGAISP
-1004 KHQGSDLREQ
+1004 KHQGSDLRER

-1024 ASASGYSVQV
+1024 VPVSGYSVQV

-1040 LYSDT
+1040 LYSDA

-1050 VKEYNGTVSD
+1050 VKENNGTASD
-1060 ITNKVSFLAS
+1060 ITNKVNFSTS
-1070 ADGLRTV
+1070 ANGLHTV
-1077 VAYQLTDGGFG
+1077 VTYQLTDGGFG
-1088 DSDGIANG
+1088 DADGIANG

-1105 LVSASPTPPST
+1105 LVPASPTPPST

-1124 SSAQNANNK
+1124 SSVQSANNK

-1140 NTGDNVVF
+1140 NTGDSVMF
-1148 YAFGAVALLGGG
+1148 YIFGAVALLGGG

>member
-1 MEGAY
+1 M
-6 LLTGVSDLWYSGTEV
+6 
-21 QNINRK
+21 
-27 RRNRAVIKL
+27 IKL

-72 NNMYQFTDTNYVVP
+72 NNMYQFTDTNYAVP
-86 TNNVAWVSP
+86 TSNVAWVSP
-95 DGDDASG
+95 YGDDVSG
-102 NGTESTPYKTFKFA
+102 NGTESAPYKTFKFA

-199 AAFPEQVFIND
+199 AALPEQVFIND

-232 TPTTRTFNSN
+232 TPTTRTFNSD

-252 EDDITYYVGSDPTAG
+252 EDDITYYVGSDPTEG

-401 FTFRNNIIDRSGSGV
+401 FTFRNNIIDRSESGV
-416 EESDPNNMIKASP
+416 EESDPNNITKASP

-441 KLVGNFFTNNGTAI
+441 KIVGNFFTNNGTAI
-455 FYEVSGPAII
+455 FHEVSGPAII

-501 FEDSRESGCN
+501 FEDSREGGCN
-511 AYAADNVTCTTWE
+511 AYAVDNVTCTTWE
-524 SWSKSQGLSWNLTGL
+524 PWSKSQGLSWNLTGL

-573 AAATKIYTNEMF
+573 TAATKIYTNEMF

-621 IADIKNDTRVR
+621 IADIKNDARVR
-632 SSIEGRGEHS
+632 SSIKGRGEHS
-642 FDELGSRENNPYFIK
+642 FDEFGSRENNPYFIK

-699 VKDGV
+699 VKAGV
-704 AVNRGALVNTLMDA
+704 VVNRGALVNTLMDA

-724 APDKAALQAAIT
+724 DKTALRATIA

-747 DEAVARALVKAQEI
+747 DETVARALVKAQEI
-761 NSSQSATEQDVALA
+761 NSSQSATEQDVTLA

-805 YDKTQTA
+805 HDKTRTA
-812 IDAAKVLVDKVQD
+812 I
-825 QAKKKSF
+825 
-832 QDRLDAIVIPAPV
+832 
-845 DKTALRAAITAAQNE
+845 
-860 PLYIQND
+860 
-867 QGVARALAKARE
+867 
-879 VNNSQSVSEQ
+879 
-889 DVNDATV
+889 
-896 ALNNAITAAQQK
+896 
-908 ETNAQVAAET
+908 
-918 AVVAAEHNKTQTAVD
+918 D

-1024 ASASGYSVQV
+1024 APASGYSVQV

-1040 LYSDT
+1040 LYPDT

-1050 VKEYNGTVSD
+1050 VKEYNGTASD

-1077 VAYQLTDGGFG
+1077 VSYQLTDGGFG

-1105 LVSASPTPPST
+1105 LVPASPIPPST

-1124 SSAQNANNK
+1124 SSAQSANNK

-1140 NTGDNVVF
+1140 NTGDSVMF
-1148 YAFGAVALLGGG
+1148 YIFGAVALLGGG

>member
-1 MEGAY
+1 M
-6 LLTGVSDLWYSGTEV
+6 
-21 QNINRK
+21 
-27 RRNRAVIKL
+27 IKL

-45 IIVAHVAVLFVAG
+45 IIVAHVVVLFVAG

-72 NNMYQFTDTNYVVP
+72 NNMYQFTDTNYAVP
-86 TNNVAWVSP
+86 TSNVAWVSP
-95 DGDDASG
+95 YGDDASG
-102 NGTESTPYKTFKFA
+102 NGTESAPYKTFKFA

-217 SKAEVSAGRFYAEDQ
+217 SKAEVSAGKFYAEDQ
-232 TPTTRTFNSN
+232 TPTTRTFNSD

-252 EDDITYYVGSDPTAG
+252 EDDITYYVGSDPTEG

-401 FTFRNNIIDRSGSGV
+401 FTFRNNIIDRSESGV
-416 EESDPNNMIKASP
+416 EESDPNNITKASP

-441 KLVGNFFTNNGTAI
+441 KIVGNFFTNNGTAI
-455 FYEVSGPAII
+455 FHEVSGPAII

-524 SWSKSQGLSWNLTGL
+524 PWSKSQGLSWNLTGL

-555 GSRFYSFPVRS
+555 GSQFYSFPVRS

-573 AAATKIYTNEMF
+573 VAATKIYTNEMF

-621 IADIKNDTRVR
+621 IADIKNDARVR
-632 SSIEGRGEHS
+632 SSIKGRGEHS
-642 FDELGSRENNPYFIK
+642 FDEFGSRENNPYFIK

-699 VKDGV
+699 VKAGV
-704 AVNRGALVNTLMDA
+704 VVNRGALVNTLMDA

-724 APDKAALQAAIT
+724 DKTALRAAIA

-747 DEAVARALVKAQEI
+747 DETVARALVKAQEI
-761 NSSQSATEQDVALA
+761 NSSQSATEQDVTLA

-805 YDKTQTA
+805 HDKTRTA

-825 QAKKKSF
+825 Q
-832 QDRLDAIVIPAPV
+832 V
-845 DKTALRAAITAAQNE
+845 
-860 PLYIQND
+860 
-867 QGVARALAKARE
+867 
-879 VNNSQSVSEQ
+879 
-889 DVNDATV
+889 
-896 ALNNAITAAQQK
+896 
-908 ETNAQVAAET
+908 
-918 AVVAAEHNKTQTAVD
+918 
-933 AAKVLVDKVQDQA
+933 

-1024 ASASGYSVQV
+1024 APASGYSVQV

-1040 LYSDT
+1040 LYPDT

-1077 VAYQLTDGGFG
+1077 VSYQLTDGGFG

-1105 LVSASPTPPST
+1105 LVPASPTPPST

-1124 SSAQNANNK
+1124 SSAQSANNK

-1140 NTGDNVVF
+1140 NTGDSVMF
-1148 YAFGAVALLGGG
+1148 YIFGAVALLGGG

>member
-1 MEGAY
+1 M
-6 LLTGVSDLWYSGTEV
+6 
-21 QNINRK
+21 
-27 RRNRAVIKL
+27 IKL

-72 NNMYQFTDTNYVVP
+72 NNMYQFTDTNYAVP
-86 TNNVAWVSP
+86 TSNVAWVSP
-95 DGDDASG
+95 YGDDASG
-102 NGTESTPYKTFKFA
+102 NGTESAPYKTFKFA

-164 GSVWTKEGN
+164 SSVWTKEGN

-199 AAFPEQVFIND
+199 AALPEQVFIND

-217 SKAEVSAGRFYAEDQ
+217 SKAEVSAGSFYAEDQ
-232 TPTTRTFNSN
+232 TPTTRTFNSD

-252 EDDITYYVGSDPTAG
+252 EDDITYYVGSDPTEG

-401 FTFRNNIIDRSGSGV
+401 FTFRNNIIDRSESGV
-416 EESDPNNMIKASP
+416 EESDPNNITKASP

-441 KLVGNFFTNNGTAI
+441 KIVGNFFTNNGTAI
-455 FYEVSGPAII
+455 FHEVSGPAII

-555 GSRFYSFPVRS
+555 GSQFYSFPVRS

-573 AAATKIYTNEMF
+573 VAATKIYTNEMF

-621 IADIKNDTRVR
+621 IADIKNDARVR
-632 SSIEGRGEHS
+632 SSIEGRGDHS
-642 FDELGSRENNPYFIK
+642 FDEFGSRENNPYFIK

-699 VKDGV
+699 VKAGV
-704 AVNRGALVNTLMDA
+704 VVNRGALVNTLMDA

-724 APDKAALQAAIT
+724 DKTALRAAIA

-747 DEAVARALVKAQEI
+747 DETVARALVKAQEI
-761 NSSQSATEQDVALA
+761 NSSQSATEQDVTLA

-805 YDKTQTA
+805 HDKTRTA
-812 IDAAKVLVDKVQD
+812 I
-825 QAKKKSF
+825 
-832 QDRLDAIVIPAPV
+832 
-845 DKTALRAAITAAQNE
+845 
-860 PLYIQND
+860 
-867 QGVARALAKARE
+867 
-879 VNNSQSVSEQ
+879 
-889 DVNDATV
+889 
-896 ALNNAITAAQQK
+896 
-908 ETNAQVAAET
+908 
-918 AVVAAEHNKTQTAVD
+918 D

-955 NAITIVTPPAPAPV
+955 NAITIATPPAPAPV
-969 TKRQIIQPEGG
+969 TKRQIAQPGG
-980 ILTVSVSGSQCSNI
+980 GVLTVSVSGSQCSNI

-1024 ASASGYSVQV
+1024 APASGYSVQV

-1050 VKEYNGTVSD
+1050 VKEYNGTASD

-1077 VAYQLTDGGFG
+1077 VSYQLTDGGFG

-1105 LVSASPTPPST
+1105 LVPASPTPPST

-1124 SSAQNANNK
+1124 SSAQSANNK

-1140 NTGDNVVF
+1140 NTGDSVMF
-1148 YAFGAVALLGGG
+1148 YIFGAVALLGGG

>member
-1 MEGAY
+1 M
-6 LLTGVSDLWYSGTEV
+6 
-21 QNINRK
+21 
-27 RRNRAVIKL
+27 IKL

-45 IIVAHVAVLFVAG
+45 IIVAHVVVLFVAG

-72 NNMYQFTDTNYVVP
+72 NNMYQFTDTNYAVP
-86 TNNVAWVSP
+86 TSNVAWVSP
-95 DGDDASG
+95 YGDDASG
-102 NGTESTPYKTFKFA
+102 NGTESAPYKTFKFA

-217 SKAEVSAGRFYAEDQ
+217 SKAEVSAGKFYAEDQ
-232 TPTTRTFNSN
+232 TPTTRTFNSD

-252 EDDITYYVGSDPTAG
+252 EDDITYYVGSDPTEG

-401 FTFRNNIIDRSGSGV
+401 FTFRNNIIDRSESGV
-416 EESDPNNMIKASP
+416 EESDPNNITKASP

-441 KLVGNFFTNNGTAI
+441 KIVGNFFTNNGTAI
-455 FYEVSGPAII
+455 FHEVSGPAII

-524 SWSKSQGLSWNLTGL
+524 PWSKSQGLSWNLTGL

-555 GSRFYSFPVRS
+555 GSQFYSFPVRS

-573 AAATKIYTNEMF
+573 VAATKIYTNEMF

-621 IADIKNDTRVR
+621 IADIKNDARVR
-632 SSIEGRGEHS
+632 SSIKGRGEHS
-642 FDELGSRENNPYFIK
+642 FDEFGSRENNPYFIK

-699 VKDGV
+699 VKAGV
-704 AVNRGALVNTLMDA
+704 VVNRGALVNTLMDA

-724 APDKAALQAAIT
+724 DKTALRAAIA

-747 DEAVARALVKAQEI
+747 DETVARALVKAQEI
-761 NSSQSATEQDVALA
+761 NSSQSATEQDVTLA

-805 YDKTQTA
+805 HDKTRTA

-825 QAKKKSF
+825 Q
-832 QDRLDAIVIPAPV
+832 V
-845 DKTALRAAITAAQNE
+845 
-860 PLYIQND
+860 
-867 QGVARALAKARE
+867 
-879 VNNSQSVSEQ
+879 
-889 DVNDATV
+889 
-896 ALNNAITAAQQK
+896 
-908 ETNAQVAAET
+908 
-918 AVVAAEHNKTQTAVD
+918 
-933 AAKVLVDKVQDQA
+933 

-1024 ASASGYSVQV
+1024 APASGYSVQV

-1040 LYSDT
+1040 LYPDT

-1050 VKEYNGTVSD
+1050 VKEYNGTASD

-1077 VAYQLTDGGFG
+1077 VSYQLTDGGFG

-1105 LVSASPTPPST
+1105 LVPASPTPPST

-1124 SSAQNANNK
+1124 SSAQSANNK

-1140 NTGDNVVF
+1140 NTGDSVMF
-1148 YAFGAVALLGGG
+1148 YIFGAVALLGGG

>member
-1 MEGAY
+1 M
-6 LLTGVSDLWYSGTEV
+6 
-21 QNINRK
+21 
-27 RRNRAVIKL
+27 IKL

-45 IIVAHVAVLFVAG
+45 IIVAHVVVLFVAG

-72 NNMYQFTDTNYVVP
+72 NNMYQFTDTNYAVP
-86 TNNVAWVSP
+86 TSNVAWVSP
-95 DGDDASG
+95 YGDDASG
-102 NGTESTPYKTFKFA
+102 NGTESAPYKTFKFA

-217 SKAEVSAGRFYAEDQ
+217 SKAEVSAGKFYAEDQ
-232 TPTTRTFNSN
+232 TPTTRTFNSD

-252 EDDITYYVGSDPTAG
+252 EDDITYYVGSDPTEG

-401 FTFRNNIIDRSGSGV
+401 FTFRNNIIDRSESGV
-416 EESDPNNMIKASP
+416 EESDPNNITKASP

-441 KLVGNFFTNNGTAI
+441 KIVGNFFTNNGTAI
-455 FYEVSGPAII
+455 FHEVSGPAII

-524 SWSKSQGLSWNLTGL
+524 PWSKSQGLSWNLTGL

-555 GSRFYSFPVRS
+555 GSQFYSFPVRS

-573 AAATKIYTNEMF
+573 VAATKIYTNEMF

-621 IADIKNDTRVR
+621 IADIKNDARVR
-632 SSIEGRGEHS
+632 SSIKGRGEHS
-642 FDELGSRENNPYFIK
+642 FDEFGSRENNPYFIK

-699 VKDGV
+699 VKAGV
-704 AVNRGALVNTLMDA
+704 VVNRGALVNTLMDA

-724 APDKAALQAAIT
+724 DKTALRAAIA

-747 DEAVARALVKAQEI
+747 DETVARALVKAQEI
-761 NSSQSATEQDVALA
+761 NSSQSATEQDVTLA

-805 YDKTQTA
+805 HDKTRTA

-825 QAKKKSF
+825 QVKKKSF
-832 QDRLDAIVIPAPV
+832 QDRLDAIVI
-845 DKTALRAAITAAQNE
+845 
-860 PLYIQND
+860 
-867 QGVARALAKARE
+867 
-879 VNNSQSVSEQ
+879 
-889 DVNDATV
+889 
-896 ALNNAITAAQQK
+896 
-908 ETNAQVAAET
+908 
-918 AVVAAEHNKTQTAVD
+918 
-933 AAKVLVDKVQDQA
+933 
-946 KKKALQDRL
+946 
-955 NAITIVTPPAPAPV
+955 PAPV

-1024 ASASGYSVQV
+1024 APASGYSVQV

-1040 LYSDT
+1040 LYPDT

-1050 VKEYNGTVSD
+1050 VKEYNGTASD

-1077 VAYQLTDGGFG
+1077 VSYQLTDGGFG

-1105 LVSASPTPPST
+1105 LVPASPTPPST

-1124 SSAQNANNK
+1124 SSAQSANNK

-1140 NTGDNVVF
+1140 NTGDSVMF
-1148 YAFGAVALLGGG
+1148 YIFGAVALLGGG

>member
-1 MEGAY
+1 M
-6 LLTGVSDLWYSGTEV
+6 
-21 QNINRK
+21 
-27 RRNRAVIKL
+27 IKL

-72 NNMYQFTDTNYVVP
+72 NNMYQFTDTNYAVP
-86 TNNVAWVSP
+86 TSNVAWVSP
-95 DGDDASG
+95 YGDDASG
-102 NGTESTPYKTFKFA
+102 NGTESAPYKTFKFA

-164 GSVWTKEGN
+164 SSVWTKEGN

-199 AAFPEQVFIND
+199 AALPEQVFIND

-217 SKAEVSAGRFYAEDQ
+217 SKAEVSAGSFYAEDQ
-232 TPTTRTFNSN
+232 TPTTRTFNSD

-252 EDDITYYVGSDPTAG
+252 EDDITYYVGSDPTEG

-401 FTFRNNIIDRSGSGV
+401 FTFRNNIIDRSESGV
-416 EESDPNNMIKASP
+416 EESDPNNITKASP

-441 KLVGNFFTNNGTAI
+441 KIVGNFFTNNGTAI
-455 FYEVSGPAII
+455 FHEVSGPAII

-555 GSRFYSFPVRS
+555 GSQFYSFPVRS

-573 AAATKIYTNEMF
+573 VAATKIYTNEMF

-621 IADIKNDTRVR
+621 IADIKNDARVR
-632 SSIEGRGEHS
+632 SSIEGRGDHS
-642 FDELGSRENNPYFIK
+642 FDEFGSRENNPYFIK

-699 VKDGV
+699 VKAGV
-704 AVNRGALVNTLMDA
+704 VVNRGALVNTLMDA

-724 APDKAALQAAIT
+724 DKTALRAAI
-736 AAQNEPLYIRR
+736 AATQNEPLYIRR
-747 DEAVARALVKAQEI
+747 DETVARALVKAQEI
-761 NSSQSATEQDVALA
+761 NSSQSATEQDVTLA

-805 YDKTQTA
+805 HDKTRTA

-825 QAKKKSF
+825 Q
-832 QDRLDAIVIPAPV
+832 V
-845 DKTALRAAITAAQNE
+845 
-860 PLYIQND
+860 
-867 QGVARALAKARE
+867 
-879 VNNSQSVSEQ
+879 
-889 DVNDATV
+889 
-896 ALNNAITAAQQK
+896 
-908 ETNAQVAAET
+908 
-918 AVVAAEHNKTQTAVD
+918 
-933 AAKVLVDKVQDQA
+933 

-955 NAITIVTPPAPAPV
+955 NAITIVTPPTPAPV

-1024 ASASGYSVQV
+1024 APASGYSVQV

-1040 LYSDT
+1040 LYPDT

-1050 VKEYNGTVSD
+1050 VKEYNGTASD

-1077 VAYQLTDGGFG
+1077 VSYQLTDGGFG

-1105 LVSASPTPPST
+1105 LVPASPTPPST

-1124 SSAQNANNK
+1124 SSAQSANNK

-1140 NTGDNVVF
+1140 NTGDSVMF
-1148 YAFGAVALLGGG
+1148 YIFGAVALLGGG

>member
-1 MEGAY
+1 M
-6 LLTGVSDLWYSGTEV
+6 
-21 QNINRK
+21 
-27 RRNRAVIKL
+27 IKL

-72 NNMYQFTDTNYVVP
+72 NNMYQFTDTNYAVP
-86 TNNVAWVSP
+86 TSNVAWVSP
-95 DGDDASG
+95 YGDDASG
-102 NGTESTPYKTFKFA
+102 NGTESAPYKTFKFA

-217 SKAEVSAGRFYAEDQ
+217 SKAEVSAGKFYAEDQ
-232 TPTTRTFNSN
+232 TPTTRTFNSD

-252 EDDITYYVGSDPTAG
+252 EDDITYYVGSDPTTG

-279 AAGAGFNMK
+279 AAGAGFKMK

-401 FTFRNNIIDRSGSGV
+401 FTFRNNIIDRSESGV
-416 EESDPNNMIKASP
+416 EESDPNNITKASP

-441 KLVGNFFTNNGTAI
+441 KIVGNFFTNNGTAI
-455 FYEVSGPAII
+455 FHEVSGPAII

-555 GSRFYSFPVRS
+555 GSQFYSFPVRS

-573 AAATKIYTNEMF
+573 VAATKIYTNEMF

-621 IADIKNDTRVR
+621 IADIKNDARVR

-642 FDELGSRENNPYFIK
+642 FDEFGSRENNPYFMK

-678 INSGKPLPSD
+678 ISSGKPLPSD

-699 VKDGV
+699 VKAGV

-724 APDKAALQAAIT
+724 DKTALRAAIA

-747 DEAVARALVKAQEI
+747 DETVARALVKAQEI
-761 NSSQSATEQDVALA
+761 NSSQSATEQDVTLA

-805 YDKTQTA
+805 HDKTRTA

-825 QAKKKSF
+825 Q
-832 QDRLDAIVIPAPV
+832 V
-845 DKTALRAAITAAQNE
+845 
-860 PLYIQND
+860 
-867 QGVARALAKARE
+867 
-879 VNNSQSVSEQ
+879 
-889 DVNDATV
+889 
-896 ALNNAITAAQQK
+896 
-908 ETNAQVAAET
+908 
-918 AVVAAEHNKTQTAVD
+918 
-933 AAKVLVDKVQDQA
+933 

-1024 ASASGYSVQV
+1024 APASGYSVQV

-1040 LYSDT
+1040 LYPDT

-1077 VAYQLTDGGFG
+1077 VSYQLTDGGFG

-1105 LVSASPTPPST
+1105 LVPASPTPPST

-1124 SSAQNANNK
+1124 SSAQSANNK

-1140 NTGDNVVF
+1140 NTGDSVMF
-1148 YAFGAVALLGGG
+1148 YIFGAVALLGGG

>member
-1 MEGAY
+1 M
-6 LLTGVSDLWYSGTEV
+6 
-21 QNINRK
+21 
-27 RRNRAVIKL
+27 IKL

-72 NNMYQFTDTNYVVP
+72 NNMYQFTDTNYAVP
-86 TNNVAWVSP
+86 TSNVAWVSP
-95 DGDDASG
+95 YGDDASG
-102 NGTESTPYKTFKFA
+102 NGTESAPYKTFKFA

-199 AAFPEQVFIND
+199 AALPEQVFIND

-232 TPTTRTFNSN
+232 TPTTRTFNSD

-252 EDDITYYVGSDPTAG
+252 EDDITYYVGSDPTEG

-401 FTFRNNIIDRSGSGV
+401 FTFRNNIIDRSESGV
-416 EESDPNNMIKASP
+416 EESDPNNITKASP

-441 KLVGNFFTNNGTAI
+441 KIVGNFFTNNGTAI
-455 FYEVSGPAII
+455 FHEVSGPAII

-555 GSRFYSFPVRS
+555 GSQFYSFPVRS

-573 AAATKIYTNEMF
+573 VAATKIYTNEMF

-621 IADIKNDTRVR
+621 IADIKNDARVR

-642 FDELGSRENNPYFIK
+642 FDEFGSRENNPYFIK
-657 EAVHNA
+657 EAVHNS

-678 INSGKPLPSD
+678 ISSGKPLPSD

-699 VKDGV
+699 VKAGV
-704 AVNRGALVNTLMDA
+704 VVNRGALVNTLMDA

-724 APDKAALQAAIT
+724 DKTALRAAIA

-747 DEAVARALVKAQEI
+747 DETVARALVKAQEI
-761 NSSQSATEQDVALA
+761 NSSQSATEQDVTLA

-805 YDKTQTA
+805 HDKTRTA

-825 QAKKKSF
+825 Q
-832 QDRLDAIVIPAPV
+832 V
-845 DKTALRAAITAAQNE
+845 
-860 PLYIQND
+860 
-867 QGVARALAKARE
+867 
-879 VNNSQSVSEQ
+879 
-889 DVNDATV
+889 
-896 ALNNAITAAQQK
+896 
-908 ETNAQVAAET
+908 
-918 AVVAAEHNKTQTAVD
+918 
-933 AAKVLVDKVQDQA
+933 

-1024 ASASGYSVQV
+1024 APASGYSVQV

-1040 LYSDT
+1040 LYPDT

-1050 VKEYNGTVSD
+1050 VKEYNGTASD

-1077 VAYQLTDGGFG
+1077 VSYQLTDGGFG

-1105 LVSASPTPPST
+1105 LVPASPTPPST

-1124 SSAQNANNK
+1124 SSAQSANNK

-1140 NTGDNVVF
+1140 NTGDSVMF
-1148 YAFGAVALLGGG
+1148 YIFGAVALLGGG

>member
-1 MEGAY
+1 M
-6 LLTGVSDLWYSGTEV
+6 
-21 QNINRK
+21 
-27 RRNRAVIKL
+27 IKL

-58 LGLMHFIPAHAVRI
+58 FGLMHFIPAHAVRI
-72 NNMYQFTDTNYVVP
+72 NNMYQFTDTNYAVP
-86 TNNVAWVSP
+86 TSNVAWVSP
-95 DGDDASG
+95 YGDDASG
-102 NGTESTPYKTFKFA
+102 NGTESAPYKTFKFA

-199 AAFPEQVFIND
+199 AALPEQVFIND

-232 TPTTRTFNSN
+232 TPTTRTFNSD

-252 EDDITYYVGSDPTAG
+252 EDDITYYVGSDPTEG

-401 FTFRNNIIDRSGSGV
+401 FTFRNNIIDRSESGV
-416 EESDPNNMIKASP
+416 EESDPNNITKASP

-441 KLVGNFFTNNGTAI
+441 KIVGNFFTNNGTAI
-455 FYEVSGPAII
+455 FHEVSGPAII

-524 SWSKSQGLSWNLTGL
+524 PWSKSQGLSWNLTGL

-555 GSRFYSFPVRS
+555 GSQFYSFPVRS

-573 AAATKIYTNEMF
+573 VAATKIYTNEMF

-621 IADIKNDTRVR
+621 IADIKNDARVR
-632 SSIEGRGEHS
+632 SSIKGRGEHS
-642 FDELGSRENNPYFIK
+642 FDEFGSRENNPYFIK

-699 VKDGV
+699 VKAGV
-704 AVNRGALVNTLMDA
+704 VVNRGALVNTLMDA

-724 APDKAALQAAIT
+724 DKTALRAAIA

-747 DEAVARALVKAQEI
+747 DETVARALVKAQEI
-761 NSSQSATEQDVALA
+761 NSSQSATEQDVTLA
-775 TTTLNNAVSAA
+775 TTTLNNAVSVA

-805 YDKTQTA
+805 HDKTRTA
-812 IDAAKVLVDKVQD
+812 I
-825 QAKKKSF
+825 
-832 QDRLDAIVIPAPV
+832 
-845 DKTALRAAITAAQNE
+845 
-860 PLYIQND
+860 
-867 QGVARALAKARE
+867 
-879 VNNSQSVSEQ
+879 
-889 DVNDATV
+889 
-896 ALNNAITAAQQK
+896 
-908 ETNAQVAAET
+908 
-918 AVVAAEHNKTQTAVD
+918 D

-994 AQIALGTISS
+994 AQIALGAISP
-1004 KHQGSDLREQ
+1004 KHQGSDLRER

-1024 ASASGYSVQV
+1024 VPVSGYSVQV

-1040 LYSDT
+1040 LYSDA

-1050 VKEYNGTVSD
+1050 VKENNGTASD
-1060 ITNKVSFLAS
+1060 ITNKVNFSTS
-1070 ADGLRTV
+1070 ANGLHTV
-1077 VAYQLTDGGFG
+1077 VTYQLTDGGFG

-1105 LVSASPTPPST
+1105 LVPASPTPPST

-1124 SSAQNANNK
+1124 SSVQSANNK

-1140 NTGDNVVF
+1140 NTGDSVMF
-1148 YAFGAVALLGGG
+1148 YIFGAVALLGGG